1 MKKFYFLFLF
11 ALIASIGNLYAA
23 EKTVT
28 WNFAGRK
35 SGTGATTSCELK
47 VQSGSASGTWKIT
60 ASKKFSAQTGR
71 GSTSVTLGSKN
82 DPCTDAKLELT
93 NSPIPEGAQIK
104 KVSITAKTNN
114 ANGATFGLQI
124 GGVSSETTLTFD
136 KTKTTQE
143 FTESKVGNVVLVI
156 NTLNQSN
163 VSLYSISI
171 TYEEVAETK
180 CAKPTFNLEN
190 GKTYTDAQTLVITST
205 TADATIH
212 YTINRGEEKTG
223 QPAEFTENGE
233 YTVDA
238 WATKDN
244 LTESDHAS
252 IKFTI
257 AKKCAAPTF
266 TPAAGFLKL
275 GNAITFT
282 SATADAEVYY
292 QYSYNG
298 GEYTSFVKGTSFTPD
313 KEGTY
318 KIIAKAT
325 KTGLEDGVSGEQ
337 IYEVGN
343 LVFYESFDKND
354 GTGGNDGKWSGSI
367 ASNDI
372 QYDVTGWTC
381 QNASGANK
389 CAKFGTSSKKGTATT
404 PALTDLEGDAI
415 LTFKAAPWNT
425 EGGKM
430 SVTISD
436 GTIETSEFELI
447 NNTFT
452 EYSVKISGGA
462 TSKITFTSSEARFFL
477 DEVKVKQVAVA
488 TPTITPNGGDVKVG
502 DKITF
507 ATKTDG
513 ATLSYSTDGGQTW
526 TPGSEYAAAT
536 VGELNLWVKAT
547 KGSDES
553 AVAKATFNVVDPNA
567 IGSVNINITAD
578 KTAKT
583 GELFGTMTVAVPMP
597 INATV
602 MDVVIKKD
610 GKEFSS
616 DKNLTAE
623 FSKEITETGT
633 YEIDVTANNDKEIIG
648 DKKTAEFYS
657 NKLTDIA
664 DFLLYG
670 PECNNL
676 FGSDVVYEFTCP
688 LSVTYA
694 NGSNLWVTDGTDGM
708 LIFQRGGFSTAY
720 TNGTVFA
727 KGIKGQYTVYNN
739 TIELT
744 EPVLTE
750 TTEGA
755 TVDPKQIEIA
765 AISADN
771 QNQFVIIKD
780 AVLNVKNETFADA
793 AGNTVDMYD
802 KKFCTVPADG
812 TYDVVGIVSYYGYS
826 EAEAA
831 TQVYPL
837 AFLTAPTATLGFT
850 AAEINEM
857 PWLAANDKVLTE
869 EATEVKDAS
878 CVKLTCEEG
887 AQIEY
892 TLVSAETG
900 SSTATVES
908 GAEIV
913 GLIKGEVYE
922 LTVCAVKGGYKSA
935 SRQYTFTIT
944 GSTSSV
950 SSMSAEGVKVFA
962 TEGGVEVVAAE
973 ATDVAVYTVAGQLVR
988 QARVAEDSTLVN
1000 VAPGFYVVR
1009 ANGTATKV
1017 IVR

>member
-11 ALIASIGNLYAA
+11 ALIASISNLYAA

-28 WNFAGRK
+28 YTFTSKTWAAAEGNWNSLKGGDSKETRGVAVTK
-35 SGTGATTSCELK
+35 AVSGASAESP
-47 VQSGSASGTWKIT
+47 SGFSKIT
-60 ASKKFSAQTGR
+60 SVNMVWSTSGKGAGTINMYISDNKVGSKTVGKSMSNQKFSVVTDP
-71 GSTSVTLGSKN
+71 SNTSGVVKFDVT
-82 DPCTDAKLELT
+82 CTAGT
-93 NSPIPEGAQIK
+93 IYIK
-104 KVSITAKTNN
+104 
-114 ANGATFGLQI
+114 
-124 GGVSSETTLTFD
+124 
-136 KTKTTQE
+136 
-143 FTESKVGNVVLVI
+143 
-156 NTLNQSN
+156 
-163 VSLYSISI
+163 SISI
-171 TYEEVAETK
+171 TYEEGAETK
-180 CAKPTFNLEN
+180 CAT
-190 GKTYTDAQTLVITST
+190 
-205 TADATIH
+205 
-212 YTINRGEEKTG
+212 
-223 QPAEFTENGE
+223 
-233 YTVDA
+233 
-238 WATKDN
+238 
-244 LTESDHAS
+244 
-252 IKFTI
+252 
-257 AKKCAAPTF
+257 PTF
-266 TPAAGFLKL
+266 TPAAGYLKL

-282 SATADAEVYY
+282 SATVDAEVYY

-325 KTGLEDGVSGEQ
+325 KTGLEDGVSEEQ

-381 QNASGANK
+381 EYEKGANK

-462 TSKITFTSSEARFFL
+462 TSKITFTSSEDRFFL

-488 TPTITPNGGDVKVG
+488 TPTITPNGGDVNVG

-513 ATLSYSTDGGQTW
+513 ATLSYSTDEGKNW
-526 TPGSEYAAAT
+526 TPGSEYTATT
-536 VGELNLWVKAT
+536 VGALNLWVKAT

-578 KTAKT
+578 KTAAT

-610 GKEFSS
+610 GKEFINKKGLS
-616 DKNLTAE
+616 TE
-623 FSKEITETGT
+623 FSTVITETGT
-633 YEIDVTANNDKEIIG
+633 YEIDVIANNDKEITE
-648 DKKTAEFYS
+648 DKKTAKFYS
-657 NKLTDIA
+657 NKLTDIL

-739 TIELT
+739 TTIELT

-755 TVDPKQIEIA
+755 TVDPKQIEIS
-765 AISADN
+765 AIKADN

-793 AGNTVDMYD
+793 AGNTVDMFN
-802 KKFCTVPADG
+802 KEFCTVPADG
-812 TYDVVGIVSYYGYS
+812 TYDVVGIVSYYKPKKT
-826 EAEAA
+826 EAA

-857 PWLAANDKVLTE
+857 SWLAANDKVLTADGSFE
-869 EATEVKDAS
+869 DINAS

-892 TLVSAETG
+892 TLESSETG
-900 SSTATVES
+900 TSTATVES
-908 GAEIV
+908 GTEI
-913 GLIKGEVYE
+913 GFKDGEYCT

-935 SRQYTFTIT
+935 SRKYEFII
-944 GSTSSV
+944 GKTSSV

-962 TEGGVEVVAAE
+962 AEGGVKVVADE
-973 ATDVAVYTVAGQLVR
+973 ATDVAVCTAAGQLVR
-988 QARVAEDSTLVN
+988 QARVAEGSTLVN

-1009 ANGTATKV
+1009 TNGTATKV

>member
-28 WNFAGRK
+28 WNFDNFPEDGLAAEKFK
-35 SGTGATTSCELK
+35 SYNLSGEKCASTGGKASADIVTVNKYVNITNISFKISKTSKNSKSSVYK
-47 VQSGSASGTWKIT
+47 VYISENGKSWIYVGASPNYTSAEIKNGKWTDVSLNFAQDKKTGYVKIEYT
-60 ASKKFSAQTGR
+60 
-71 GSTSVTLGSKN
+71 GSTAERLI
-82 DPCTDAKLELT
+82 DA
-93 NSPIPEGAQIK
+93 
-104 KVSITAKTNN
+104 
-114 ANGATFGLQI
+114 
-124 GGVSSETTLTFD
+124 
-136 KTKTTQE
+136 
-143 FTESKVGNVVLVI
+143 
-156 NTLNQSN
+156 
-163 VSLYSISI
+163 ISI
-171 TYEEVAETK
+171 TYEEAEG
-180 CAKPTFNLEN
+180 PTP
-190 GKTYTDAQTLVITST
+190 VVS
-205 TADATIH
+205 
-212 YTINRGEEKTG
+212 
-223 QPAEFTENGE
+223 
-233 YTVDA
+233 
-238 WATKDN
+238 
-244 LTESDHAS
+244 
-252 IKFTI
+252 
-257 AKKCAAPTF
+257 KCAAPTF
-266 TPAAGFLKL
+266 TPAAGYLKL

-282 SATADAEVYY
+282 SATADAEISY

-354 GTGGNDGKWSGSI
+354 GTGGNDGQWNGNNIATSSI
-367 ASNDI
+367 K
-372 QYDVTGWTC
+372 YDVTGWTC
-381 QNASGANK
+381 PNASGANK

-404 PALTDLEGDAI
+404 PALTGLAGDAV
-415 LTFKAAPWNT
+415 LAFKAGAWNVT
-425 EGGKM
+425 DEKTTLNISITNGTLDKT
-430 SVTISD
+430 SVD
-436 GTIETSEFELI
+436 LKKGE
-447 NNTFT
+447 FT
-452 EYSVKISGGA
+452 EYTINITGADA
-462 TSKITFTSSEARFFL
+462 TSKITFEAAVDKNNRFFL

-526 TPGSEYAAAT
+526 TQGSEYTATT
-536 VGELNLWVKAT
+536 VGALNLWVKAT
-547 KGSDES
+547 KDSDES

-597 INATV
+597 NNATE

-633 YEIDVTANNDKEIIG
+633 YEINVIANNDNDITDGTE
-648 DKKTAEFYS
+648 TAKFYS

-688 LSVTYA
+688 LSVTFS
-694 NGSNLWVTDGTDGM
+694 NGENLWVTDGTDGM
-708 LIFQRGGFSTAY
+708 LIFKKGGFSTAY

-727 KGIKGQYTVYNN
+727 KGIKGQYTVYRN

-826 EAEAA
+826 GAVPA

-850 AAEINEM
+850 AAEINER
-857 PWLAANDKVLTE
+857 PWLAANDIVLTE
-869 EATEVKDAS
+869 DGSFEDMNAS

-892 TLVSAETG
+892 TLDSGEP
-900 SSTATVES
+900 SPSTATVES
-908 GAEIV
+908 GTEI
-913 GLIKGEVYE
+913 GFTDGESYM

-935 SRQYTFTIT
+935 SREYLFSI
-944 GSTSSV
+944 GKTSSV

-962 TEGGVEVVAAE
+962 AEGGVEVVAAE

-988 QARVAEDSTLVN
+988 QARVAEGSTLVN

>member
-11 ALIASIGNLYAA
+11 ALIASIGNLYAV

-28 WNFAGRK
+28 FDFSTNPGAV
-35 SGTGATTSCELK
+35 SGIKNGEITVSFKTPGVTPVWKGGEIRAYAKNTITVSSAKKIKAIKFTFNKDDGNEITSTPTGFTDP
-47 VQSGSASGTWKIT
+47 TW
-60 ASKKFSAQTGR
+60 TGE
-71 GSTSVTLGSKN
+71 SESVVFK
-82 DPCTDAKLELT
+82 
-93 NSPIPEGAQIK
+93 
-104 KVSITAKTNN
+104 
-114 ANGATFGLQI
+114 I
-124 GGVSSETTLTFD
+124 GGTKGHRKV
-136 KTKTTQE
+136 KTIE
-143 FTESKVGNVVLVI
+143 V
-156 NTLNQSN
+156 
-163 VSLYSISI
+163 
-171 TYEEVAETK
+171 TYEEGAETQ
-180 CAKPTFNLEN
+180 CAT
-190 GKTYTDAQTLVITST
+190 
-205 TADATIH
+205 
-212 YTINRGEEKTG
+212 
-223 QPAEFTENGE
+223 
-233 YTVDA
+233 
-238 WATKDN
+238 
-244 LTESDHAS
+244 
-252 IKFTI
+252 
-257 AKKCAAPTF
+257 PTF
-266 TPAAGFLKL
+266 TPAAGYLKL

-282 SATADAEVYY
+282 SATADAEISY

-381 QNASGANK
+381 EYEKGANK

-404 PALTDLEGDAI
+404 PALADLEGDAI

-462 TSKITFTSSEARFFL
+462 TSKITFTSSEDRFFL

-513 ATLSYSTDGGQTW
+513 ATLSYSTDEGKTW

-536 VGELNLWVKAT
+536 VGALNLWVKAT

-633 YEIDVTANNDKEIIG
+633 YEIDVTANNDKEITG

-739 TIELT
+739 TIELLNPT
-744 EPVLTE
+744 LTE

-755 TVDPKQIEIA
+755 TIDPKQIEIA

-780 AVLNVKNETFADA
+780 AVLNVKNKTFADA
-793 AGNTVDMYD
+793 AGNTVDMFN
-802 KKFCTVPADG
+802 KEFCTVPADG
-812 TYDVVGIVSYYGYS
+812 TYDVVGIVSYFGYPNNVP
-826 EAEAA
+826 A

-857 PWLAANDKVLTE
+857 PWLAANDIVLTE
-869 EATEVKDAS
+869 DGSFEDMNAS

-892 TLVSAETG
+892 TLSLDADP
-900 SSTATVES
+900 STATVES
-908 GAEIV
+908 GTEI
-913 GLIKGEVYE
+913 GFKDGDCCM
-922 LTVCAVKGGYKSA
+922 LTVCAVNGGYKSA
-935 SRQYTFTIT
+935 SREYLFSI
-944 GSTSSV
+944 GKTSSV
-950 SSMSAEGVKVFA
+950 SLMSSEGVKVFA
-962 TEGGVEVVAAE
+962 AEGGVEVVAEEAAE
-973 ATDVAVYTVAGQLVR
+973 VAVYTVAGQLVR
-988 QARVAEDSTLVN
+988 QARVAEGSTLVN

>member
-11 ALIASIGNLYAA
+11 ALIASIGNLYAT

-28 WNFAGRK
+28 YTFTSKTWEAAEGNWNSLKNGDSKEARGVAVTNAVSGASAESPSGFSKITSVNMVWSTSGKGAGTINMYISNNNVGSKTVGK
-35 SGTGATTSCELK
+35 SQSNQKFSVVTDPSTTSGVVKFDVKCTK
-47 VQSGSASGTWKIT
+47 GTIY
-60 ASKKFSAQTGR
+60 
-71 GSTSVTLGSKN
+71 
-82 DPCTDAKLELT
+82 
-93 NSPIPEGAQIK
+93 IK
-104 KVSITAKTNN
+104 
-114 ANGATFGLQI
+114 
-124 GGVSSETTLTFD
+124 
-136 KTKTTQE
+136 
-143 FTESKVGNVVLVI
+143 
-156 NTLNQSN
+156 
-163 VSLYSISI
+163 SISI
-171 TYEEVAETK
+171 TYEEGVETK
-180 CAKPTFNLEN
+180 CAT
-190 GKTYTDAQTLVITST
+190 
-205 TADATIH
+205 
-212 YTINRGEEKTG
+212 
-223 QPAEFTENGE
+223 
-233 YTVDA
+233 
-238 WATKDN
+238 
-244 LTESDHAS
+244 
-252 IKFTI
+252 
-257 AKKCAAPTF
+257 PTF
-266 TPAAGFLKL
+266 TPAAGYLKL

-298 GEYTSFVKGTSFTPD
+298 GEYNSFVKGTSFTPD

-325 KTGLEDGVSGEQ
+325 KTGLDDGVSEEQ

-354 GTGGNDGKWSGSI
+354 GTGGNDGKWSGNI
-367 ASNDI
+367 AINDI
-372 QYDVTGWTC
+372 QYDVAGWTC
-381 QNASGANK
+381 ENEKGANM
-389 CAKFGTSSKKGTATT
+389 CARFGTSGKKGTATT

-462 TSKITFTSSEARFFL
+462 TSKITFTSSEDRFFL

-488 TPTITPNGGDVKVG
+488 TPTITPNGGDVNVG

-513 ATLSYSTDGGQTW
+513 ATLSYSTDEGQTW
-526 TPGSEYAAAT
+526 TQGSEYTAAKA
-536 VGELNLWVKAT
+536 GALNLWVKAT
-547 KGSDES
+547 KDSDES

-567 IGSVNINITAD
+567 ISVNINITAD
-578 KTAKT
+578 KTAAT

-616 DKNLTAE
+616 DKGLTAE

-633 YEIDVTANNDKEIIG
+633 YEIDVTANNDNEITG
-648 DKKTAEFYS
+648 DTKTAKFYS

-688 LSVTYA
+688 LSVTFSK
-694 NGSNLWVTDGTDGM
+694 GENLWVTDGTDGM

-727 KGIKGQYTVYNN
+727 KGIKGQYTVLRN
-739 TIELT
+739 TIELLNPT
-744 EPVLTE
+744 LTE

-755 TVDPKQIEIA
+755 TINPKQIEIA
-765 AISADN
+765 AIKADN
-771 QNQFVIIKD
+771 QNQYVIIKD
-780 AVLNVKNETFADA
+780 AVLNVKNKTFADA

-857 PWLAANDKVLTE
+857 SWLAANDKVLTE
-869 EATEVKDAS
+869 DGSFEDINAS

-892 TLVSAETG
+892 TLDSGEP
-900 SSTATVES
+900 SPSTATVES
-908 GAEIV
+908 GTEI
-913 GLIKGEVYE
+913 GFTDGESYM

-935 SRQYTFTIT
+935 SREYVFSI
-944 GSTSSV
+944 GKTSSV
-950 SSMSAEGVKVFA
+950 SSMSAEGVKVVA
-962 TEGGVEVVAAE
+962 AEGGVKVVAEEAAE
-973 ATDVAVYTVAGQLVR
+973 VAVYTAAGQLVR
-988 QARVAEDSTLVN
+988 QARVAEGSTLVN

>member
-11 ALIASIGNLYAA
+11 ALIASISNLYAA
-23 EKTVT
+23 EVT
-28 WNFAGRK
+28 D
-35 SGTGATTSCELK
+35 
-47 VQSGSASGTWKIT
+47 VIT
-60 ASKKFSAQTGR
+60 ASNLKATGTTYVLFSNVKVTSEASYSGQSAQTGNNT
-71 GSTSVTLGSKN
+71 GIIQLNNSKKNGHNIGIVSTVSGGLIKSVSIEVDNSNANTYSVYAKKTAYSAIEDLYN
-82 DPCTDAKLELT
+82 DPKQGDLIL
-93 NSPIPEGAQIK
+93 
-104 KVSITAKTNN
+104 
-114 ANGATFGLQI
+114 
-124 GGVSSETTLTFD
+124 
-136 KTKTTQE
+136 
-143 FTESKVGNVVLVI
+143 ESK
-156 NTLNQSN
+156 
-163 VSLYSISI
+163 
-171 TYEEVAETK
+171 
-180 CAKPTFNLEN
+180 
-190 GKTYTDAQTLVITST
+190 ST
-205 TADATIH
+205 
-212 YTINRGEEKTG
+212 
-223 QPAEFTENGE
+223 
-233 YTVDA
+233 
-238 WATKDN
+238 
-244 LTESDHAS
+244 
-252 IKFTI
+252 
-257 AKKCAAPTF
+257 
-266 TPAAGFLKL
+266 
-275 GNAITFT
+275 
-282 SATADAEVYY
+282 
-292 QYSYNG
+292 
-298 GEYTSFVKGTSFTPD
+298 
-313 KEGTY
+313 
-318 KIIAKAT
+318 
-325 KTGLEDGVSGEQ
+325 
-337 IYEVGN
+337 
-343 LVFYESFDKND
+343 
-354 GTGGNDGKWSGSI
+354 GSV
-367 ASNDI
+367 
-372 QYDVTGWTC
+372 DVTGEYYYI
-381 QNASGANK
+381 GIR
-389 CAKFGTSSKKGTATT
+389 SKKG
-404 PALTDLEGDAI
+404 
-415 LTFKAAPWNT
+415 
-425 EGGKM
+425 
-430 SVTISD
+430 V
-436 GTIETSEFELI
+436 
-447 NNTFT
+447 
-452 EYSVKISGGA
+452 VKIK
-462 TSKITFTSSEARFFL
+462 KITITYINSS
-477 DEVKVKQVAVA
+477 VS

-507 ATKTDG
+507 ATKTEG
-513 ATLSYSTDGGQTW
+513 ATLSYSTDEGKTW
-526 TPGSEYAAAT
+526 TPGSEYTAAA
-536 VGELNLWVKAT
+536 VGALNLWVKAI
-547 KGSDES
+547 KDSDES

-578 KTAKT
+578 KKAKT

-616 DKNLTAE
+616 DKGLTAV

-633 YEIDVTANNDKEIIG
+633 YEIDVTANNDKEITG

-688 LSVTYA
+688 LSVTFSK
-694 NGSNLWVTDGTDGM
+694 GENLWVTDGTDGM

-739 TIELT
+739 TTIELT

-755 TVDPKQIEIA
+755 TVDPKQIEIS
-765 AISADN
+765 AIKADN
-771 QNQFVIIKD
+771 QNQYVIIKD

-793 AGNTVDMYD
+793 VGNTVDMFD

-812 TYDVVGIVSYYGYS
+812 TYDVVGIVSYYKPKK
-826 EAEAA
+826 AEAA

-837 AFLTAPTATLGFT
+837 AFLTTPTATLGFT

-857 PWLAANDKVLTE
+857 PWLAANDKVLTDE
-869 EATEVKDAS
+869 VTEVKDAS

-892 TLVSAETG
+892 TLKLAEST
-900 SSTATVES
+900 STATVES

-913 GLIKGEVYE
+913 GLAKDEVYE

-935 SRQYTFTIT
+935 SRKYMFTIT

-962 TEGGVEVVAAE
+962 AEGGVEVVAAE

-988 QARVAEDSTLVN
+988 QAHVAEGSTLVN

>member
-11 ALIASIGNLYAA
+11 ALIASISNLYAV

-28 WNFAGRK
+28 FDFSTNPGAV
-35 SGTGATTSCELK
+35 SGIKNGEITVSFKTPGVTPVWKGGEIRAYAKNTITVS
-47 VQSGSASGTWKIT
+47 SAKKIKAIKFTFNKDDGNKIT
-60 ASKKFSAQTGR
+60 STPTGFTDPTWT
-71 GSTSVTLGSKN
+71 GESESVVFK
-82 DPCTDAKLELT
+82 
-93 NSPIPEGAQIK
+93 
-104 KVSITAKTNN
+104 
-114 ANGATFGLQI
+114 I
-124 GGVSSETTLTFD
+124 GGTKGHRKV
-136 KTKTTQE
+136 KTIE
-143 FTESKVGNVVLVI
+143 V
-156 NTLNQSN
+156 
-163 VSLYSISI
+163 
-171 TYEEVAETK
+171 TYEEGAETQ
-180 CAKPTFNLEN
+180 CAT
-190 GKTYTDAQTLVITST
+190 
-205 TADATIH
+205 
-212 YTINRGEEKTG
+212 
-223 QPAEFTENGE
+223 
-233 YTVDA
+233 
-238 WATKDN
+238 
-244 LTESDHAS
+244 
-252 IKFTI
+252 
-257 AKKCAAPTF
+257 PTF
-266 TPAAGFLKL
+266 TPAAGYLKL

-282 SATADAEVYY
+282 SATADAEISY

-337 IYEVGN
+337 IYEVEN

-372 QYDVTGWTC
+372 QYDVAGWTC
-381 QNASGANK
+381 ENAKGAK
-389 CAKFGTSSKKGTATT
+389 MCAKFGTSGKKGTATT

-462 TSKITFTSSEARFFL
+462 TSKITFTSSEDRFFL

-488 TPTITPNGGDVKVG
+488 TPTITPNGGDVNVG

-507 ATKTDG
+507 ATKTNG

-526 TPGSEYAAAT
+526 TPGSEYTATT
-536 VGELNLWVKAT
+536 VGALNLWVKAT

-633 YEIDVTANNDKEIIG
+633 YEIDVTANNDKEIKG

-765 AISADN
+765 AIKADN

-780 AVLNVKNETFADA
+780 AVLNVKNKTFADA

-802 KKFCTVPADG
+802 KKFCTVPANG
-812 TYDVVGIVSYYGYS
+812 TYDVVGIVSYFGYS
-826 EAEAA
+826 GAVPA

-857 PWLAANDKVLTE
+857 PWLAANDIVLTE
-869 EATEVKDAS
+869 DGSFGDMNAS

-892 TLVSAETG
+892 TLDSGEP
-900 SSTATVES
+900 SPSTATVES
-908 GAEIV
+908 GTEI
-913 GLIKGEVYE
+913 GFTDGESYM

-935 SRQYTFTIT
+935 SREYLFSI
-944 GSTSSV
+944 GKTSSV
-950 SSMSAEGVKVFA
+950 SSMSSEGVKVFA
-962 TEGGVEVVAAE
+962 AEGGVEVVAEE
-973 ATDVAVYTVAGQLVR
+973 ATDVAVYTAAGQLVR
-988 QARVAEDSTLVN
+988 QARVAEGSTLVN

>member
-11 ALIASIGNLYAA
+11 ALIASIGNLYAT

-28 WNFAGRK
+28 YTFTSKTWEAAEGNWNSLKNGDTKEARGVAVTNAVSGASAESPSGFSKITSVNMVWSTSGKGAGTINMYISNNNVGSKTVGK
-35 SGTGATTSCELK
+35 SQSNQKFSVVTDPSTTSGVVKFDVKCTK
-47 VQSGSASGTWKIT
+47 GTIY
-60 ASKKFSAQTGR
+60 
-71 GSTSVTLGSKN
+71 
-82 DPCTDAKLELT
+82 
-93 NSPIPEGAQIK
+93 IK
-104 KVSITAKTNN
+104 
-114 ANGATFGLQI
+114 
-124 GGVSSETTLTFD
+124 
-136 KTKTTQE
+136 
-143 FTESKVGNVVLVI
+143 
-156 NTLNQSN
+156 
-163 VSLYSISI
+163 SISI
-171 TYEEVAETK
+171 TYEEGVETK
-180 CAKPTFNLEN
+180 CAT
-190 GKTYTDAQTLVITST
+190 
-205 TADATIH
+205 
-212 YTINRGEEKTG
+212 
-223 QPAEFTENGE
+223 
-233 YTVDA
+233 
-238 WATKDN
+238 
-244 LTESDHAS
+244 
-252 IKFTI
+252 
-257 AKKCAAPTF
+257 PTF
-266 TPAAGFLKL
+266 TPAAGYLKL

-298 GEYTSFVKGTSFTPD
+298 GEYNSFVKGTSFTPD

-325 KTGLEDGVSGEQ
+325 KTGLDDGVSEEQ

-354 GTGGNDGKWSGSI
+354 GTGGNDGKWSGNI
-367 ASNDI
+367 AINDI
-372 QYDVTGWTC
+372 QYDVAGWTC
-381 QNASGANK
+381 ENEKGANM
-389 CAKFGTSSKKGTATT
+389 CARFGTSGKKGTATT

-462 TSKITFTSSEARFFL
+462 TSKITFTSSEDRFFL

-513 ATLSYSTDGGQTW
+513 ATLSYSTDEGKTW
-526 TPGSEYAAAT
+526 TPGSEYTATT
-536 VGELNLWVKAT
+536 VGALNLWVKAT

-578 KTAKT
+578 KTAAT
-583 GELFGTMTVAVPMP
+583 GELFGTMTVVVPMP
-597 INATV
+597 INATE

-616 DKNLTAE
+616 DKGLTAE

-633 YEIDVTANNDKEIIG
+633 YEIKVIAMNDNEGITE
-648 DKKTAEFYS
+648 DKKTAKFYS

-708 LIFQRGGFSTAY
+708 LIYKQGGFSTTYA
-720 TNGTVFA
+720 NGTVFA
-727 KGIKGQYTVYNN
+727 KGIKGQYTVYNTT

-755 TVDPKQIEIA
+755 TIDPKQIEIA
-765 AISADN
+765 AIKADN
-771 QNQFVIIKD
+771 QNQYVIIKD
-780 AVLNVKNETFADA
+780 AVLNVENKTFADA
-793 AGNTVDMYD
+793 AGNTVDMFN
-802 KKFCTVPADG
+802 KGFCTVPADG
-812 TYDVVGIVSYYGYS
+812 TYDVVGIVSYYKPKN
-826 EAEAA
+826 AEAA

-857 PWLAANDKVLTE
+857 SWLAANDKVLTE

-892 TLVSAETG
+892 TLVSSETG
-900 SSTATVES
+900 TSTATVES

-950 SSMSAEGVKVFA
+950 SSMSAEGVKVVA
-962 TEGGVEVVAAE
+962 AEGGVKVVAEEAAE
-973 ATDVAVYTVAGQLVR
+973 VAVYTAAGQLVR
-988 QARVAEDSTLVN
+988 QARVAEGSTLVN

>member
-28 WNFAGRK
+28 YTFTSKTWAAAEGNWNSLKEGDSKVTRGVAVTK
-35 SGTGATTSCELK
+35 AVSGASAESP
-47 VQSGSASGTWKIT
+47 SGFSKIT
-60 ASKKFSAQTGR
+60 SVNMVWSTSGKGAGTINMYISDNKVGSKTVGKSMSNQKFSVVTDP
-71 GSTSVTLGSKN
+71 SNTSGVVKFDVT
-82 DPCTDAKLELT
+82 CTAGT
-93 NSPIPEGAQIK
+93 IYIK
-104 KVSITAKTNN
+104 
-114 ANGATFGLQI
+114 
-124 GGVSSETTLTFD
+124 
-136 KTKTTQE
+136 
-143 FTESKVGNVVLVI
+143 
-156 NTLNQSN
+156 
-163 VSLYSISI
+163 SISI
-171 TYEEVAETK
+171 TYEEGAETK
-180 CAKPTFNLEN
+180 CAT
-190 GKTYTDAQTLVITST
+190 
-205 TADATIH
+205 
-212 YTINRGEEKTG
+212 
-223 QPAEFTENGE
+223 
-233 YTVDA
+233 
-238 WATKDN
+238 
-244 LTESDHAS
+244 
-252 IKFTI
+252 
-257 AKKCAAPTF
+257 PTF
-266 TPAAGFLKL
+266 TPAAGYLKL

-282 SATADAEVYY
+282 SATVDAEVYY

-325 KTGLEDGVSGEQ
+325 KTGLEDGVSEEQ

-354 GTGGNDGKWSGSI
+354 GTGGNDGQWNGNI
-367 ASNDI
+367 ATNDI
-372 QYDVTGWTC
+372 QYDVAGWTC
-381 QNASGANK
+381 ENEKGANM
-389 CAKFGTSSKKGTATT
+389 CARFGTSGKKGTATT

-462 TSKITFTSSEARFFL
+462 TSKITFTSSEDRFFL

-488 TPTITPNGGDVKVG
+488 TPTITPNGGDVNVG

-513 ATLSYSTDGGQTW
+513 ATLSYSTDEGKNW
-526 TPGSEYAAAT
+526 TPGSEYTATT
-536 VGELNLWVKAT
+536 VGALNLWVKAT

-633 YEIDVTANNDKEIIG
+633 YEIDVTANNDKEITE
-648 DKKTAEFYS
+648 DKKTAKFYS

-739 TIELT
+739 TTIELT

-755 TVDPKQIEIA
+755 TVDPKQIEIS
-765 AISADN
+765 AIKADN

-793 AGNTVDMYD
+793 AGNTVDMFN
-802 KKFCTVPADG
+802 KEFCTVPADG
-812 TYDVVGIVSYYGYS
+812 TYDVVGIVSYYKPKK
-826 EAEAA
+826 AEAA

-850 AAEINEM
+850 AAEINER
-857 PWLAANDKVLTE
+857 PWLAANDIVLTE
-869 EATEVKDAS
+869 DGSFEEMNAS

-887 AQIEY
+887 AHIEY
-892 TLVSAETG
+892 TLDSGEP
-900 SSTATVES
+900 SPSTATVES
-908 GAEIV
+908 GTEI
-913 GLIKGEVYE
+913 GFTDGESYM

-935 SRQYTFTIT
+935 SREYLFSI
-944 GSTSSV
+944 GKTSSV
-950 SSMSAEGVKVFA
+950 SSMSVDGVKVFA
-962 TEGGVEVVAAE
+962 AEGGVEVVAEEAAE
-973 ATDVAVYTVAGQLVR
+973 VAVYTVAGQLVR
-988 QARVAEDSTLVN
+988 QARVAEGSTLVN

>member
-11 ALIASIGNLYAA
+11 ALIASIGNLYAV

-28 WNFAGRK
+28 FDFSTNPGAV
-35 SGTGATTSCELK
+35 SGIKNGEITVSFKTPGVTP
-47 VQSGSASGTWKIT
+47 VWKGGEIRAYAKNTIT
-60 ASKKFSAQTGR
+60 VSSVKK
-71 GSTSVTLGSKN
+71 
-82 DPCTDAKLELT
+82 
-93 NSPIPEGAQIK
+93 IK
-104 KVSITAKTNN
+104 KIKFTFNKGDDANPITSTPTGFTDPTWTGESESVVFK
-114 ANGATFGLQI
+114 I
-124 GGVSSETTLTFD
+124 GGTKGHRKV
-136 KTKTTQE
+136 KTIE
-143 FTESKVGNVVLVI
+143 V
-156 NTLNQSN
+156 
-163 VSLYSISI
+163 
-171 TYEEVAETK
+171 TYEEGAETQ
-180 CAKPTFNLEN
+180 CAT
-190 GKTYTDAQTLVITST
+190 
-205 TADATIH
+205 
-212 YTINRGEEKTG
+212 
-223 QPAEFTENGE
+223 
-233 YTVDA
+233 
-238 WATKDN
+238 
-244 LTESDHAS
+244 
-252 IKFTI
+252 
-257 AKKCAAPTF
+257 PTF
-266 TPAAGFLKL
+266 TPAAGYLKL

-282 SATADAEVYY
+282 SATADAEISY

-354 GTGGNDGKWSGSI
+354 GTGGNDGKWSASI

-381 QNASGANK
+381 PNASGANK

-404 PALTDLEGDAI
+404 PALTGLEGDAI
-415 LTFKAAPWNT
+415 LTFKAGAWNVT
-425 EGGKM
+425 DEKTTLNISITNGSLGTT
-430 SVTISD
+430 SVTLKK
-436 GTIETSEFELI
+436 GE
-447 NNTFT
+447 FT
-452 EYSVKISGGA
+452 EYTINITGADA
-462 TSKITFTSSEARFFL
+462 TSKITFEASEDKNNRFFL

-513 ATLSYSTDGGQTW
+513 ATLSYSTDEGKTW

-536 VGELNLWVKAT
+536 VGALNLWVKAT

-812 TYDVVGIVSYYGYS
+812 TYDVVGIVSYFGYS
-826 EAEAA
+826 GAVPA

-857 PWLAANDKVLTE
+857 SWLAANDKVLTE
-869 EATEVKDAS
+869 DGSFEDINAS

-892 TLVSAETG
+892 TLDSGEP
-900 SSTATVES
+900 SPSTATVES
-908 GAEIV
+908 GTEI
-913 GLIKGEVYE
+913 GFTDGESYM

-935 SRQYTFTIT
+935 SREYMFSI
-944 GSTSSV
+944 GKTSSV

-962 TEGGVEVVAAE
+962 AEGGVEVVAEEAAE
-973 ATDVAVYTVAGQLVR
+973 VAVYTAAGQLVR
-988 QARVAEDSTLVN
+988 QARVAEGSTLVN

-1009 ANGTATKV
+1009 ANDTATKV

>member
-28 WNFAGRK
+28 YTFTSKTWAAAEGNWNSLKGGDSKETRGVAVTK
-35 SGTGATTSCELK
+35 AVSGASAESP
-47 VQSGSASGTWKIT
+47 SGFSKIT
-60 ASKKFSAQTGR
+60 SVNMVWSTSGKGAGTINMYISDNKVGSKTVGMSMSNQKFSVVTDP
-71 GSTSVTLGSKN
+71 SNTSGVVKFDVT
-82 DPCTDAKLELT
+82 CTAGT
-93 NSPIPEGAQIK
+93 IYIK
-104 KVSITAKTNN
+104 
-114 ANGATFGLQI
+114 
-124 GGVSSETTLTFD
+124 
-136 KTKTTQE
+136 
-143 FTESKVGNVVLVI
+143 
-156 NTLNQSN
+156 
-163 VSLYSISI
+163 SISI
-171 TYEEVAETK
+171 TYEEGAETK
-180 CAKPTFNLEN
+180 CAT
-190 GKTYTDAQTLVITST
+190 
-205 TADATIH
+205 
-212 YTINRGEEKTG
+212 
-223 QPAEFTENGE
+223 
-233 YTVDA
+233 
-238 WATKDN
+238 
-244 LTESDHAS
+244 
-252 IKFTI
+252 
-257 AKKCAAPTF
+257 PTF
-266 TPAAGFLKL
+266 TPAAGYLKL

-282 SATADAEVYY
+282 SATVDAEVYY

-325 KTGLEDGVSGEQ
+325 KTGLEDGVSEEQ

-381 QNASGANK
+381 EYEKGANK

-462 TSKITFTSSEARFFL
+462 TSKITFTSSEDRFFL

-513 ATLSYSTDGGQTW
+513 ATLSYSTDEGKTW

-536 VGELNLWVKAT
+536 VGALNLWVKAT

-578 KTAKT
+578 KTAAT

-688 LSVTYA
+688 LSVTFSK
-694 NGSNLWVTDGTDGM
+694 GENLWVTDGTDGM

-739 TIELT
+739 TTIELT

-765 AISADN
+765 AIKADN
-771 QNQFVIIKD
+771 QNQYVIIRD

-812 TYDVVGIVSYYGYS
+812 TYDVVGIVSYYKPKK
-826 EAEAA
+826 AEAA

-837 AFLTAPTATLGFT
+837 AFLTAPTAALGFT

-857 PWLAANDKVLTE
+857 PWLAANDIVLTE
-869 EATEVKDAS
+869 DGSFEDINAS

-892 TLVSAETG
+892 TLDSTG
-900 SSTATVES
+900 SSVLTKTVES
-908 GAEIV
+908 GTEI
-913 GLIKGEVYE
+913 GFTDGEYCM
-922 LTVCAVKGGYKSA
+922 LTVCVVKGGYKSA
-935 SRQYTFTIT
+935 SRKYEFII
-944 GSTSSV
+944 GKTSSV

-962 TEGGVEVVAAE
+962 AEGGVEVVAEE
-973 ATDVAVYTVAGQLVR
+973 ATDVAVYTAAGQLVR
-988 QARVAEDSTLVN
+988 QARVAEGSTLVN

>member
-1 MKKFYFLFLF
+1 M
-11 ALIASIGNLYAA
+11 
-23 EKTVT
+23 
-28 WNFAGRK
+28 
-35 SGTGATTSCELK
+35 
-47 VQSGSASGTWKIT
+47 
-60 ASKKFSAQTGR
+60 
-71 GSTSVTLGSKN
+71 
-82 DPCTDAKLELT
+82 
-93 NSPIPEGAQIK
+93 K
-104 KVSITAKTNN
+104 KVSVILSTNEKVN
-114 ANGATFGLQI
+114 T
-124 GGVSSETTLTFD
+124 VSL
-136 KTKTTQE
+136 
-143 FTESKVGNVVLVI
+143 KVGGTSVDGMKTLSKSNNYAVNWSVVSPQDGI
-156 NTLNQSN
+156 IEFSFNDKKGSI
-163 VSLYSISI
+163 YIKSISI

-180 CAKPTFNLEN
+180 CAT
-190 GKTYTDAQTLVITST
+190 
-205 TADATIH
+205 
-212 YTINRGEEKTG
+212 
-223 QPAEFTENGE
+223 
-233 YTVDA
+233 
-238 WATKDN
+238 
-244 LTESDHAS
+244 
-252 IKFTI
+252 
-257 AKKCAAPTF
+257 PTF
-266 TPAAGFLKL
+266 TPAAGYLKL

-282 SATADAEVYY
+282 SATVDAEVYY

-381 QNASGANK
+381 EYEKGANK

-462 TSKITFTSSEARFFL
+462 TSKITFTSSEDRFFL

-513 ATLSYSTDGGQTW
+513 ATLSYSTDEGKTW

-536 VGELNLWVKAT
+536 VGALNLWVKAT

-583 GELFGTMTVAVPMP
+583 GELFGTMIVAVPMP

-648 DKKTAEFYS
+648 DKKTAKFYS
-657 NKLTDIA
+657 NKLTDIE

-688 LSVTYA
+688 LSVTFS
-694 NGSNLWVTDGTDGM
+694 NGENLWVTDGTDGM
-708 LIFQRGGFSTAY
+708 LIFKKGGFSTAY

-727 KGIKGQYTVYNN
+727 KGIKGQYTVYRN
-739 TIELT
+739 TIELLNPT
-744 EPVLTE
+744 LTE

-755 TVDPKQIEIA
+755 TIDPKQIEIA
-765 AISADN
+765 GISADN

-857 PWLAANDKVLTE
+857 PWLAANDIVLTE
-869 EATEVKDAS
+869 DGSFEDMNAS

-892 TLVSAETG
+892 TLDSGEP
-900 SSTATVES
+900 SPSTATVES
-908 GAEIV
+908 GTEI
-913 GLIKGEVYE
+913 GFTDGESYM

-935 SRQYTFTIT
+935 SREYLFSI
-944 GSTSSV
+944 GKTSSV
-950 SSMSAEGVKVFA
+950 SSMSVDGVKVFA
-962 TEGGVEVVAAE
+962 AEGGVEVVADEAAE
-973 ATDVAVYTVAGQLVR
+973 VAVYTAAGQLVR
-988 QARVAEDSTLVN
+988 QARVAEGSTLVN

>member
-23 EKTVT
+23 EVMD
-28 WNFAGRK
+28 
-35 SGTGATTSCELK
+35 
-47 VQSGSASGTWKIT
+47 VIT
-60 ASKKFSAQTGR
+60 ASNLKATEQSYVVFSDVKVTSEALYSGQSAQTGNNSGIIQLTHKKKNNR
-71 GSTSVTLGSKN
+71 NVGIVSTVSGGLIKSVLIEVDNSNTNTYSVYAKKTAYSAIENLYDTSSSSKG
-82 DPCTDAKLELT
+82 DL
-93 NSPIPEGAQIK
+93 I
-104 KVSITAKTNN
+104 
-114 ANGATFGLQI
+114 
-124 GGVSSETTLTFD
+124 
-136 KTKTTQE
+136 
-143 FTESKVGNVVLVI
+143 
-156 NTLNQSN
+156 
-163 VSLYSISI
+163 
-171 TYEEVAETK
+171 
-180 CAKPTFNLEN
+180 LEN
-190 GKTYTDAQTLVITST
+190 TST
-205 TADATIH
+205 
-212 YTINRGEEKTG
+212 KS
-223 QPAEFTENGE
+223 
-233 YTVDA
+233 V
-238 WATKDN
+238 
-244 LTESDHAS
+244 
-252 IKFTI
+252 
-257 AKKCAAPTF
+257 
-266 TPAAGFLKL
+266 
-275 GNAITFT
+275 
-282 SATADAEVYY
+282 
-292 QYSYNG
+292 
-298 GEYTSFVKGTSFTPD
+298 
-313 KEGTY
+313 
-318 KIIAKAT
+318 
-325 KTGLEDGVSGEQ
+325 
-337 IYEVGN
+337 
-343 LVFYESFDKND
+343 
-354 GTGGNDGKWSGSI
+354 
-367 ASNDI
+367 
-372 QYDVTGWTC
+372 DVTGEYHYI
-381 QNASGANK
+381 GIR
-389 CAKFGTSSKKGTATT
+389 SKKGA
-404 PALTDLEGDAI
+404 
-415 LTFKAAPWNT
+415 
-425 EGGKM
+425 
-430 SVTISD
+430 VTI
-436 GTIETSEFELI
+436 
-447 NNTFT
+447 
-452 EYSVKISGGA
+452 K
-462 TSKITFTSSEARFFL
+462 KITITYVNSSV
-477 DEVKVKQVAVA
+477 D
-488 TPTITPNGGDVKVG
+488 TPTITPNGGDVNVG
-502 DKITF
+502 GKITF

-513 ATLSYSTDGGQTW
+513 ATLFYSIDEGNTW
-526 TPGSEYAAAT
+526 TQGSEYTAT
-536 VGELNLWVKAT
+536 KVGALNLWVKAT
-547 KGSDES
+547 KDSDES
-553 AVAKATFNVVDPNA
+553 AVAKAAFNVVDPNA

-578 KTAKT
+578 KKAKT
-583 GELFGTMTVAVPMP
+583 GEFFGTMTVAVPMP
-597 INATV
+597 INATE

-616 DKNLTAE
+616 DKGLTAE

-633 YEIDVTANNDKEIIG
+633 YEINVTANNDNDITEG
-648 DKKTAEFYS
+648 TETAKFYS

-688 LSVTYA
+688 LSVTFSK
-694 NGSNLWVTDGTDGM
+694 GENLWVTDDTDGM
-708 LIFQRGGFSTAY
+708 LIFKRGGFTTAY

-727 KGIKGQYTVYNN
+727 KGIKGQYYVYNN

-744 EPVLTE
+744 NPILTE

-765 AISADN
+765 AITADN
-771 QNQFVIIKD
+771 QNQFVVIKD
-780 AVLNVKNETFADA
+780 AVLNVKNKTFADA
-793 AGNTVDMYD
+793 TGNTVDMYD

-812 TYDVVGIVSYYGYS
+812 TYDVVGIVSYFGYS
-826 EAEAA
+826 EAVAA

-850 AAEINEM
+850 AAEIKKN
-857 PWLAANDKVLTE
+857 PWIAANDKVLTE

>member
-11 ALIASIGNLYAA
+11 ALIASIGNLYAV

-60 ASKKFSAQTGR
+60 ASKKFSAQTGS

-114 ANGATFGLQI
+114 AKGATFGLQI

-244 LTESDHAS
+244 LTDSDHAS

-282 SATADAEVYY
+282 SATADAEISY

-325 KTGLEDGVSGEQ
+325 KTGLEDGISGEQ
-337 IYEVGN
+337 TYEVGN
-343 LVFYESFDKND
+343 FVFNELFYESFDKND

-381 QNASGANK
+381 EYEKGANK
-389 CAKFGTSSKKGTATT
+389 CARFGANKTKGKATT
-404 PALTDLEGDAI
+404 PALAGLEGDAI
-415 LTFKAAPWNT
+415 LTFKAAPWGD

-430 SVTISD
+430 TVSISN
-436 GTIETSEFELI
+436 GTIENSKFDLS
-447 NNTFT
+447 NQTFT
-452 EYSVKISGGA
+452 EYSVKIRGGA
-462 TSKITFTSSEARFFL
+462 TSKITFTSENNRFFL
-477 DEVKVKQVAVA
+477 DEVKVVAIVKEPKE
-488 TPTITPNGGDVKVG
+488 PTV
-502 DKITF
+502 
-507 ATKTDG
+507 
-513 ATLSYSTDGGQTW
+513 
-526 TPGSEYAAAT
+526 
-536 VGELNLWVKAT
+536 
-547 KGSDES
+547 
-553 AVAKATFNVVDPNA
+553 
-567 IGSVNINITAD
+567 
-578 KTAKT
+578 
-583 GELFGTMTVAVPMP
+583 
-597 INATV
+597 
-602 MDVVIKKD
+602 
-610 GKEFSS
+610 
-616 DKNLTAE
+616 
-623 FSKEITETGT
+623 
-633 YEIDVTANNDKEIIG
+633 
-648 DKKTAEFYS
+648 
-657 NKLTDIA
+657 
-664 DFLLYG
+664 
-670 PECNNL
+670 
-676 FGSDVVYEFTCP
+676 
-688 LSVTYA
+688 
-694 NGSNLWVTDGTDGM
+694 
-708 LIFQRGGFSTAY
+708 
-720 TNGTVFA
+720 
-727 KGIKGQYTVYNN
+727 
-739 TIELT
+739 
-744 EPVLTE
+744 
-750 TTEGA
+750 
-755 TVDPKQIEIA
+755 
-765 AISADN
+765 
-771 QNQFVIIKD
+771 
-780 AVLNVKNETFADA
+780 
-793 AGNTVDMYD
+793 
-802 KKFCTVPADG
+802 
-812 TYDVVGIVSYYGYS
+812 
-826 EAEAA
+826 
-831 TQVYPL
+831 
-837 AFLTAPTATLGFT
+837 TLGFT

>member
-28 WNFAGRK
+28 STFTDNDLAVGAGEPEWESSIAATAFET
-35 SGTGATTSCELK
+35 SGSKRGVQFGAAKGIFTLKTKVSFSKVKNVSVLLSSNGNGNTVSLK
-47 VQSGSASGTWKIT
+47 VGG
-60 ASKKFSAQTGR
+60 
-71 GSTSVTLGSKN
+71 TSVDGMKTLSKSNNYAVNWSVVSPQDGIIEFSFNDKKGS
-82 DPCTDAKLELT
+82 
-93 NSPIPEGAQIK
+93 IYIK
-104 KVSITAKTNN
+104 
-114 ANGATFGLQI
+114 
-124 GGVSSETTLTFD
+124 
-136 KTKTTQE
+136 
-143 FTESKVGNVVLVI
+143 
-156 NTLNQSN
+156 
-163 VSLYSISI
+163 SISI
-171 TYEEVAETK
+171 TYEEGAETK
-180 CAKPTFNLEN
+180 CAT
-190 GKTYTDAQTLVITST
+190 
-205 TADATIH
+205 
-212 YTINRGEEKTG
+212 
-223 QPAEFTENGE
+223 
-233 YTVDA
+233 
-238 WATKDN
+238 
-244 LTESDHAS
+244 
-252 IKFTI
+252 
-257 AKKCAAPTF
+257 PTF
-266 TPAAGFLKL
+266 TPAAGYLKL

-282 SATADAEVYY
+282 SATADAEISY

-337 IYEVGN
+337 IYEVEN
-343 LVFYESFDKND
+343 WVFYESFDKND
-354 GTGGNDGKWSGSI
+354 GTGGNDGQWNGNIATSSI
-367 ASNDI
+367 K
-372 QYDVTGWTC
+372 YDVTGWTC
-381 QNASGANK
+381 PNASGANK

-404 PALTDLEGDAI
+404 PALTGLAGDAV
-415 LTFKAAPWNT
+415 LTFKAGAWNVT
-425 EGGKM
+425 DEKTTLNISITNGTLDKT
-430 SVTISD
+430 SV
-436 GTIETSEFELI
+436 ELKKGE
-447 NNTFT
+447 FT
-452 EYSVKISGGA
+452 EYTINITGADA
-462 TSKITFTSSEARFFL
+462 TSKITFEAAEVEDNRFFL

-526 TPGSEYAAAT
+526 TPGSEYTATT
-536 VGELNLWVKAT
+536 VGALNLWVKAT

-688 LSVTYA
+688 LSVTFS
-694 NGSNLWVTDGTDGM
+694 NGENLWVTDGTDGM
-708 LIFQRGGFSTAY
+708 LIFKKGGFSTAY

-727 KGIKGQYTVYNN
+727 KGIKGQYTVYRN
-739 TIELT
+739 TIELLNPT
-744 EPVLTE
+744 LTE

-755 TVDPKQIEIA
+755 TIDPKQIEIA
-765 AISADN
+765 GISADN
-771 QNQFVIIKD
+771 QNQYVIIKD
-780 AVLNVKNETFADA
+780 AVLNVENKTFADA
-793 AGNTVDMYD
+793 AGNTVDMFD

-812 TYDVVGIVSYYGYS
+812 TYDVVGIVSYYKPKN
-826 EAEAA
+826 AEAA

-837 AFLTAPTATLGFT
+837 AFLTAPTVTLGFT

-857 PWLAANDKVLTE
+857 PWLAANDIVLTE
-869 EATEVKDAS
+869 DGSFEDINAS

-892 TLVSAETG
+892 TLDSTG
-900 SSTATVES
+900 SSVLTKTVES
-908 GAEIV
+908 GTEI
-913 GLIKGEVYE
+913 GFTDGEYCM
-922 LTVCAVKGGYKSA
+922 LTVCVVKGGYKSA
-935 SRQYTFTIT
+935 SRKYEFII
-944 GSTSSV
+944 GKTSSV
-950 SSMSAEGVKVFA
+950 SSMSAESVKVFA
-962 TEGGVEVVAAE
+962 AEGGVEVVAEEAAE
-973 ATDVAVYTVAGQLVR
+973 VAVYTAAGQLVR
-988 QARVAEDSTLVN
+988 QARVAEGSTLVN

>member
-11 ALIASIGNLYAA
+11 ALIASISNLYAV

-28 WNFAGRK
+28 FDFSTNPGAV
-35 SGTGATTSCELK
+35 SGIKNGEITVSFKTPGVTPVWKGGEIRAYAKNTITVS
-47 VQSGSASGTWKIT
+47 SAKKIKAIKFTFNKDDGNKIT
-60 ASKKFSAQTGR
+60 STPTGFTDPTWT
-71 GSTSVTLGSKN
+71 GESESVVFK
-82 DPCTDAKLELT
+82 
-93 NSPIPEGAQIK
+93 
-104 KVSITAKTNN
+104 
-114 ANGATFGLQI
+114 I
-124 GGVSSETTLTFD
+124 GGTKGHRKV
-136 KTKTTQE
+136 KTIE
-143 FTESKVGNVVLVI
+143 V
-156 NTLNQSN
+156 
-163 VSLYSISI
+163 
-171 TYEEVAETK
+171 TYEEGAETQ
-180 CAKPTFNLEN
+180 CAT
-190 GKTYTDAQTLVITST
+190 
-205 TADATIH
+205 
-212 YTINRGEEKTG
+212 
-223 QPAEFTENGE
+223 
-233 YTVDA
+233 
-238 WATKDN
+238 
-244 LTESDHAS
+244 
-252 IKFTI
+252 
-257 AKKCAAPTF
+257 PTF
-266 TPAAGFLKL
+266 TPAAGYLKL

-282 SATADAEVYY
+282 SATADAEISY

-337 IYEVGN
+337 IYEVEN

-372 QYDVTGWTC
+372 QYDVAGWTC
-381 QNASGANK
+381 ENAKGAK
-389 CAKFGTSSKKGTATT
+389 MCAKFGTSGKKGTATT

-462 TSKITFTSSEARFFL
+462 TSKITFTSSEDRFFL

-488 TPTITPNGGDVKVG
+488 TPTITPNGGDVNVG

-526 TPGSEYAAAT
+526 TPGSEYTATT
-536 VGELNLWVKAT
+536 VGALNLWVKAT

-633 YEIDVTANNDKEIIG
+633 YEIDVTANNDKEIKG

-739 TIELT
+739 TIELLNPT
-744 EPVLTE
+744 LTE

-755 TVDPKQIEIA
+755 TIDPKQIEIA

-857 PWLAANDKVLTE
+857 PWLAANDIVLTE
-869 EATEVKDAS
+869 DGSFEDMNAS

-892 TLVSAETG
+892 TLDSGEP
-900 SSTATVES
+900 SPSTATVES
-908 GAEIV
+908 GTEI
-913 GLIKGEVYE
+913 GFTDGESYM

-935 SRQYTFTIT
+935 SREYLFSI
-944 GSTSSV
+944 GKTSSV

-962 TEGGVEVVAAE
+962 AEGGVEVVAEE
-973 ATDVAVYTVAGQLVR
+973 ATDVAVYTAAGQLVR
-988 QARVAEDSTLVN
+988 QARVAEGSTLVN

>member
-28 WNFAGRK
+28 WNFDNFPEDGLAAEKFK
-35 SGTGATTSCELK
+35 SYNLSGEKCASTGGKASADIVTVNKYVNITNISFKISKTSKNSKSSVYK
-47 VQSGSASGTWKIT
+47 VYISENGKSWIYVGASPNYTSAEIKNGKWTDVSLNFAQDKKTGYVKIEYTGSAAERLI
-60 ASKKFSAQTGR
+60 
-71 GSTSVTLGSKN
+71 
-82 DPCTDAKLELT
+82 DA
-93 NSPIPEGAQIK
+93 
-104 KVSITAKTNN
+104 
-114 ANGATFGLQI
+114 
-124 GGVSSETTLTFD
+124 
-136 KTKTTQE
+136 
-143 FTESKVGNVVLVI
+143 
-156 NTLNQSN
+156 
-163 VSLYSISI
+163 ISI
-171 TYEEVAETK
+171 TYEEAEG
-180 CAKPTFNLEN
+180 PTP
-190 GKTYTDAQTLVITST
+190 VVS
-205 TADATIH
+205 
-212 YTINRGEEKTG
+212 
-223 QPAEFTENGE
+223 
-233 YTVDA
+233 
-238 WATKDN
+238 
-244 LTESDHAS
+244 
-252 IKFTI
+252 
-257 AKKCAAPTF
+257 KCAAPTF
-266 TPAAGFLKL
+266 TPAAGYLKL

-282 SATADAEVYY
+282 SATADAEISY

-354 GTGGNDGKWSGSI
+354 GTGGNDGQWSGNI
-367 ASNDI
+367 ATNDI
-372 QYDVTGWTC
+372 QYDVAGWTC
-381 QNASGANK
+381 ENEKGANK

-404 PALTDLEGDAI
+404 PALTGLEGDAI

-452 EYSVKISGGA
+452 EYFVKISGGA
-462 TSKITFTSSEARFFL
+462 TSKITFTSSEDRFFL

-526 TPGSEYAAAT
+526 TPGSEYTATT
-536 VGELNLWVKAT
+536 VGALNLWVKAT

-633 YEIDVTANNDKEIIG
+633 YEIDVTANNDKEITG

-694 NGSNLWVTDGTDGM
+694 NGSNLWVTDGSDGM

-739 TIELT
+739 TTIELT

-755 TVDPKQIEIA
+755 TVDPKQIEIS
-765 AISADN
+765 AIKADN

-793 AGNTVDMYD
+793 AGNTVDMFN
-802 KKFCTVPADG
+802 KEFCTVPADG
-812 TYDVVGIVSYYGYS
+812 TYDVVGIVSYYKPKK
-826 EAEAA
+826 AEAA

-857 PWLAANDKVLTE
+857 PWLAANDIVLTE
-869 EATEVKDAS
+869 DGSFEGMNAS

-892 TLVSAETG
+892 TLDSTG
-900 SSTATVES
+900 SSVLTKTVES
-908 GAEIV
+908 GTEI
-913 GLIKGEVYE
+913 GFTDGEYCM
-922 LTVCAVKGGYKSA
+922 LTVCVVKGGYKSA
-935 SRQYTFTIT
+935 SRKYEFGI
-944 GSTSSV
+944 GKTSSV
-950 SSMSAEGVKVFA
+950 SSMSSEGVKVFA
-962 TEGGVEVVAAE
+962 AEGGVEVVAAE
-973 ATDVAVYTVAGQLVR
+973 ATDVAVYTAAGQLVR
-988 QARVAEDSTLVN
+988 QARVAEGSTLVN

>member
-28 WNFAGRK
+28 YTFTSKTWEAAEGNWNSLKNGDSKEARGVAVTNAVSGASAESPSGFSKITSVNMVWSTSGKGAGTINMYISDNKVGSKTVGK
-35 SGTGATTSCELK
+35 SMSNQKFSVVTDPSTTSGVVKFDVKCTK
-47 VQSGSASGTWKIT
+47 GTIY
-60 ASKKFSAQTGR
+60 
-71 GSTSVTLGSKN
+71 
-82 DPCTDAKLELT
+82 
-93 NSPIPEGAQIK
+93 IK
-104 KVSITAKTNN
+104 
-114 ANGATFGLQI
+114 
-124 GGVSSETTLTFD
+124 
-136 KTKTTQE
+136 
-143 FTESKVGNVVLVI
+143 
-156 NTLNQSN
+156 
-163 VSLYSISI
+163 SISI
-171 TYEEVAETK
+171 TYEEGAETQ
-180 CAKPTFNLEN
+180 CAT
-190 GKTYTDAQTLVITST
+190 
-205 TADATIH
+205 
-212 YTINRGEEKTG
+212 
-223 QPAEFTENGE
+223 
-233 YTVDA
+233 
-238 WATKDN
+238 
-244 LTESDHAS
+244 
-252 IKFTI
+252 
-257 AKKCAAPTF
+257 PTF
-266 TPAAGFLKL
+266 TPAAGYLKL

-298 GEYTSFVKGTSFTPD
+298 GEYNSFVKGTSFTPD

-325 KTGLEDGVSGEQ
+325 KTGLDDGVSEEQ

-354 GTGGNDGKWSGSI
+354 GTGGNDGKWSGNI
-367 ASNDI
+367 AINDI
-372 QYDVTGWTC
+372 QYDVAGWTC
-381 QNASGANK
+381 ENEKGANM
-389 CAKFGTSSKKGTATT
+389 CARFGTSGKKGTATT

-462 TSKITFTSSEARFFL
+462 TSKITFTSSEDRFFL

-488 TPTITPNGGDVKVG
+488 TPTITPNGGDVNVG

-513 ATLSYSTDGGQTW
+513 ATLSYSTDEGKNW
-526 TPGSEYAAAT
+526 TPGSEYTATT
-536 VGELNLWVKAT
+536 VGALNLWVKAT

-633 YEIDVTANNDKEIIG
+633 YEIDVTANNDKEITG

-739 TIELT
+739 TTIELT

-755 TVDPKQIEIA
+755 TVDPKQIEIS
-765 AISADN
+765 AIKADN

-793 AGNTVDMYD
+793 AGNTVDMFN
-802 KKFCTVPADG
+802 KEFCTVPADG
-812 TYDVVGIVSYYGYS
+812 TYDVVGIVSYYKPKK
-826 EAEAA
+826 AEAA

-857 PWLAANDKVLTE
+857 PWLAANDIVLTE
-869 EATEVKDAS
+869 DGSFEGMNAS

-892 TLVSAETG
+892 TLDSGEP
-900 SSTATVES
+900 SPSTATVES
-908 GAEIV
+908 GTEI
-913 GLIKGEVYE
+913 GFTDGESYM

-935 SRQYTFTIT
+935 SREYMFSI
-944 GSTSSV
+944 GKTSSV

-962 TEGGVEVVAAE
+962 AEGGVEVVAAE
-973 ATDVAVYTVAGQLVR
+973 ATDVAVYTAAGQLVR
-988 QARVAEDSTLVN
+988 QARVAEGSTLVN

>member
-11 ALIASIGNLYAA
+11 ALIASIGNLYAV

-28 WNFAGRK
+28 FDFSTDPGAVSGIKNGEIMVSFKTPGVPPVWKESNGGEIRAYAKNTITVSSAKKIKAIKFTFNKDDGNKITSTPTGFTDPTWTGESESVVFKIGGK
-35 SGTGATTSCELK
+35 SGHRK
-47 VQSGSASGTWKIT
+47 VKTIE
-60 ASKKFSAQTGR
+60 
-71 GSTSVTLGSKN
+71 VTY
-82 DPCTDAKLELT
+82 DA
-93 NSPIPEGAQIK
+93 P
-104 KVSITAKTNN
+104 V
-114 ANGATFGLQI
+114 
-124 GGVSSETTLTFD
+124 
-136 KTKTTQE
+136 
-143 FTESKVGNVVLVI
+143 
-156 NTLNQSN
+156 
-163 VSLYSISI
+163 
-171 TYEEVAETK
+171 ETK
-180 CAKPTFNLEN
+180 CVAPTFSLEN
-190 GKTYTDAQTLVITST
+190 GKTYTDAQTLEITST
-205 TADATIH
+205 TTDATIH
-212 YTINRGEEKTG
+212 YTINGGEPKTG
-223 QPAEFTENGE
+223 KPAEFTENGK
-233 YTVDA
+233 YTVEA
-238 WATKDN
+238 WATKDG
-244 LTESDHAS
+244 LTDSEHAS
-252 IKFTI
+252 ITFTI

-266 TPAAGFLKL
+266 IPAAGFLKL

-298 GEYTSFVKGTSFTPD
+298 GEYNSFVKGTSFTPD

-325 KTGLEDGVSGEQ
+325 KTGFEDGVSEEQ

-354 GTGGNDGKWSGSI
+354 GTGGNDGQWNGNI
-367 ASNDI
+367 ATNDI
-372 QYDVTGWTC
+372 QYDVAGWTC
-381 QNASGANK
+381 ENEKGANK
-389 CAKFGTSSKKGTATT
+389 CAKFGASTKGKATT
-404 PALTDLEGDAI
+404 PALTGLGGDAV
-415 LTFKAAPWNT
+415 LTFKAGAWNIEKEKT
-425 EGGKM
+425 TLNISITNGTLDKT
-430 SVTISD
+430 SV
-436 GTIETSEFELI
+436 ELKKGE
-447 NNTFT
+447 FT
-452 EYSVKISGGA
+452 EYTINITGADA
-462 TSKITFTSSEARFFL
+462 TSKITFEASVDKNNRFFL

-488 TPTITPNGGDVKVG
+488 TPTITPNGGDVNVG

-526 TPGSEYAAAT
+526 TQGSEYTATT
-536 VGELNLWVKAT
+536 VGALNLWVKAT

-602 MDVVIKKD
+602 MDVVIKKG

-633 YEIDVTANNDKEIIG
+633 YEIEVIAMNDNEGITE

-739 TIELT
+739 TTIELT

-755 TVDPKQIEIA
+755 TVDPKQIEIS
-765 AISADN
+765 AIKADN

-793 AGNTVDMYD
+793 AGNTVDMFN
-802 KKFCTVPADG
+802 KEFCTVPADG
-812 TYDVVGIVSYYGYS
+812 TYDVVGIVSYYKPKK
-826 EAEAA
+826 AEAA

-857 PWLAANDKVLTE
+857 PWLAANDIVLTE
-869 EATEVKDAS
+869 DGSFEGMNAS

-892 TLVSAETG
+892 TLNSGEP
-900 SSTATVES
+900 SPSTATVES
-908 GAEIV
+908 GTEI
-913 GLIKGEVYE
+913 GFTDGESYM

-935 SRQYTFTIT
+935 SREYMFSI
-944 GSTSSV
+944 GKTSSV

-962 TEGGVEVVAAE
+962 AEGGVEVVAEEAAE
-973 ATDVAVYTVAGQLVR
+973 VAVYTVAGQLVR
-988 QARVAEDSTLVN
+988 QARVAEGSTLVN

>member
-28 WNFAGRK
+28 YTFTSKTWEATCDGVAANWTSIKAGSTTLNSK
-35 SGTGATTSCELK
+35 GVPVQKKDTGAAAKSPKQFTKIASVKVVWGTSSNGE
-47 VQSGSASGTWKIT
+47 GSIDLYIENEKIG
-60 ASKKFSAQTGR
+60 SQTV
-71 GSTSVTLGSKN
+71 STKA
-82 DPCTDAKLELT
+82 TDKEFEVANPSTKDGYVRFAVNCRT
-93 NSPIPEGAQIK
+93 STIYIK
-104 KVSITAKTNN
+104 
-114 ANGATFGLQI
+114 
-124 GGVSSETTLTFD
+124 
-136 KTKTTQE
+136 
-143 FTESKVGNVVLVI
+143 
-156 NTLNQSN
+156 
-163 VSLYSISI
+163 SISI

-180 CAKPTFNLEN
+180 CAT
-190 GKTYTDAQTLVITST
+190 
-205 TADATIH
+205 
-212 YTINRGEEKTG
+212 
-223 QPAEFTENGE
+223 
-233 YTVDA
+233 
-238 WATKDN
+238 
-244 LTESDHAS
+244 
-252 IKFTI
+252 
-257 AKKCAAPTF
+257 PTF
-266 TPAAGFLKL
+266 TPAAGYLKL

-325 KTGLEDGVSGEQ
+325 KTGFEDGVSGEQ

-354 GTGGNDGKWSGSI
+354 GTGGNDGEWSGSI
-367 ASNDI
+367 AANDI
-372 QYDVTGWTC
+372 QYDVAGWTC
-381 QNASGANK
+381 ENAKGANM
-389 CAKFGTSSKKGTATT
+389 CAKFGAGSAKGKATT
-404 PALTDLEGDAI
+404 PALTGLAGDAV
-415 LTFKAAPWNT
+415 LTFKAGAWNT
-425 EGGKM
+425 DKNTTLNISITNGTLDKA
-430 SVTISD
+430 SVNLEK
-436 GTIETSEFELI
+436 GE
-447 NNTFT
+447 FT
-452 EYSVKISGGA
+452 EYTINITGADA
-462 TSKITFTSSEARFFL
+462 TSKITFEAAADKNNRFFL

-488 TPTITPNGGDVKVG
+488 TPTITPNGGDVNVG

-526 TPGSEYAAAT
+526 TPGSEYTAAKA
-536 VGELNLWVKAT
+536 GALNLWVKAT
-547 KGSDES
+547 KDSDES

-567 IGSVNINITAD
+567 ISVNINITAD
-578 KTAKT
+578 KTAAT

-633 YEIDVTANNDKEIIG
+633 YEIDVTANNDKEITG
-648 DKKTAEFYS
+648 DTKTAKFYS
-657 NKLTDIA
+657 NKLTDIE

-688 LSVTYA
+688 LSVTFSK
-694 NGSNLWVTDGTDGM
+694 GENLWVTDGTDGM
-708 LIFQRGGFSTAY
+708 LIFQKGGFSTAY

-727 KGIKGQYTVYNN
+727 KGIKGQYTVFRN
-739 TIELT
+739 TIELLNPT
-744 EPVLTE
+744 LTE

-755 TVDPKQIEIA
+755 TIDPKQIEIA
-765 AISADN
+765 AIKAEN

-826 EAEAA
+826 EDEAA

-857 PWLAANDKVLTE
+857 PWLAANDIVLTE

-887 AQIEY
+887 TQIEY
-892 TLVSAETG
+892 TLVSSETG
-900 SSTATVES
+900 TSTATVES

-950 SSMSAEGVKVFA
+950 SSMSAEGVKVVA
-962 TEGGVEVVAAE
+962 AEGGVKVVAEEAAE
-973 ATDVAVYTVAGQLVR
+973 VAVYTAAGQLVR
-988 QARVAEDSTLVN
+988 QARVAEGSTLVN

>member
-23 EKTVT
+23 EVT
-28 WNFAGRK
+28 D
-35 SGTGATTSCELK
+35 
-47 VQSGSASGTWKIT
+47 VIT
-60 ASKKFSAQTGR
+60 ASNLKATGTTYVLFSNVKVTSEALYSGQSAQTDNNSGIIQLTHKKKNNR
-71 GSTSVTLGSKN
+71 NVGIVSTVSGGLIKSVLIEVDNSNTNTYSVYAKKTAYSAIENLYDTSSSSKG
-82 DPCTDAKLELT
+82 DLILESKSTRSLDVAGEYYYIGIRSKS
-93 NSPIPEGAQIK
+93 NAVKIK
-104 KVSITAKTNN
+104 KIT
-114 ANGATFGLQI
+114 
-124 GGVSSETTLTFD
+124 
-136 KTKTTQE
+136 
-143 FTESKVGNVVLVI
+143 
-156 NTLNQSN
+156 
-163 VSLYSISI
+163 I
-171 TYEEVAETK
+171 TYV
-180 CAKPTFNLEN
+180 N
-190 GKTYTDAQTLVITST
+190 
-205 TADATIH
+205 
-212 YTINRGEEKTG
+212 
-223 QPAEFTENGE
+223 
-233 YTVDA
+233 
-238 WATKDN
+238 
-244 LTESDHAS
+244 
-252 IKFTI
+252 
-257 AKKCAAPTF
+257 
-266 TPAAGFLKL
+266 
-275 GNAITFT
+275 
-282 SATADAEVYY
+282 
-292 QYSYNG
+292 
-298 GEYTSFVKGTSFTPD
+298 
-313 KEGTY
+313 
-318 KIIAKAT
+318 
-325 KTGLEDGVSGEQ
+325 
-337 IYEVGN
+337 
-343 LVFYESFDKND
+343 
-354 GTGGNDGKWSGSI
+354 
-367 ASNDI
+367 
-372 QYDVTGWTC
+372 
-381 QNASGANK
+381 
-389 CAKFGTSSKKGTATT
+389 SS
-404 PALTDLEGDAI
+404 
-415 LTFKAAPWNT
+415 
-425 EGGKM
+425 
-430 SVTISD
+430 
-436 GTIETSEFELI
+436 
-447 NNTFT
+447 
-452 EYSVKISGGA
+452 
-462 TSKITFTSSEARFFL
+462 
-477 DEVKVKQVAVA
+477 VA

-513 ATLSYSTDGGQTW
+513 ATLSYSTDEGKTW
-526 TPGSEYAAAT
+526 TPGSEYTATT
-536 VGELNLWVKAT
+536 VGALNLWVKAT

-708 LIFQRGGFSTAY
+708 LIFKKGGFSTAY

-727 KGIKGQYTVYNN
+727 KGIKGQYTVYRN
-739 TIELT
+739 TIELLNPT
-744 EPVLTE
+744 LTE

-755 TVDPKQIEIA
+755 TIDPKQIEIA

-857 PWLAANDKVLTE
+857 PWLAANDIVLTE
-869 EATEVKDAS
+869 DGSFEDMNAS

-892 TLVSAETG
+892 TLSLDADP
-900 SSTATVES
+900 STATVES
-908 GAEIV
+908 GTEI
-913 GLIKGEVYE
+913 GFKDGDCCM
-922 LTVCAVKGGYKSA
+922 LTVCAVNGGYKSA
-935 SRQYTFTIT
+935 SREYLFSI
-944 GSTSSV
+944 GKTSSV
-950 SSMSAEGVKVFA
+950 SLMSSEGVKVFA
-962 TEGGVEVVAAE
+962 AEGGVEVVAEEAAE
-973 ATDVAVYTVAGQLVR
+973 VAVYTAAGQLVR
-988 QARVAEDSTLVN
+988 QARVAEGSTLVN

>member
-28 WNFAGRK
+28 WNFDNFPEDGLAAEKFK
-35 SGTGATTSCELK
+35 SYNLSGEKCASTGGKASADIVTVNKYVNITNISFKISKTSKNSKSSVYK
-47 VQSGSASGTWKIT
+47 VYISENGKSWIYVGASPNYTSAEIKNGKWTDVSLNFAQDKKTGYVKIEYT
-60 ASKKFSAQTGR
+60 
-71 GSTSVTLGSKN
+71 GSTAERLI
-82 DPCTDAKLELT
+82 DA
-93 NSPIPEGAQIK
+93 
-104 KVSITAKTNN
+104 
-114 ANGATFGLQI
+114 
-124 GGVSSETTLTFD
+124 
-136 KTKTTQE
+136 
-143 FTESKVGNVVLVI
+143 
-156 NTLNQSN
+156 
-163 VSLYSISI
+163 ISI
-171 TYEEVAETK
+171 TYEEAEG
-180 CAKPTFNLEN
+180 PTP
-190 GKTYTDAQTLVITST
+190 VVS
-205 TADATIH
+205 
-212 YTINRGEEKTG
+212 
-223 QPAEFTENGE
+223 
-233 YTVDA
+233 
-238 WATKDN
+238 
-244 LTESDHAS
+244 
-252 IKFTI
+252 
-257 AKKCAAPTF
+257 KCAAPTF
-266 TPAAGFLKL
+266 TPAAGYLKL

-282 SATADAEVYY
+282 SATADAEISY

-354 GTGGNDGKWSGSI
+354 GTGGNDGQWSGNI
-367 ASNDI
+367 ATNDI
-372 QYDVTGWTC
+372 QYDVAGWTC
-381 QNASGANK
+381 ENEKGANK

-404 PALTDLEGDAI
+404 PALTGLEGDAI

-452 EYSVKISGGA
+452 EYFVKISGGA
-462 TSKITFTSSEARFFL
+462 TSKITFTSSEDRFFL
-477 DEVKVKQVAVA
+477 DEVKVKPVLVA
-488 TPTITPNGGDVKVG
+488 TPTITPNGGDVNVG
-502 DKITF
+502 GKITF

-526 TPGSEYAAAT
+526 TPGSEYTAT
-536 VGELNLWVKAT
+536 KVGALNLWVKAA
-547 KGSDES
+547 KDSDES
-553 AVAKATFNVVDPNA
+553 SVAKAAFNVVDPNA

-578 KTAKT
+578 KKAKT
-583 GELFGTMTVAVPMP
+583 GEFFGTMTVAVPMP
-597 INATV
+597 INATE

-616 DKNLTAE
+616 DKGLTAE

-633 YEIDVTANNDKEIIG
+633 YEINVTANNDNDITEG
-648 DKKTAEFYS
+648 TETAKFYS

-688 LSVTYA
+688 LSVTFSK
-694 NGSNLWVTDGTDGM
+694 GENLWVTDGTDGM
-708 LIFQRGGFSTAY
+708 LIFKRGGFTTAY

-727 KGIKGQYTVYNN
+727 KGIKGQYYVYNN

-744 EPVLTE
+744 SPILTE

-765 AISADN
+765 AITADN
-771 QNQFVIIKD
+771 QNQFVVIKD
-780 AVLNVKNETFADA
+780 AVLNVKNKTFADA
-793 AGNTVDMYD
+793 TGNTVDMYD

-812 TYDVVGIVSYYGYS
+812 TYDVVGIVSYFGYS
-826 EAEAA
+826 EAVAA

-850 AAEINEM
+850 AAEIKKN
-857 PWLAANDKVLTE
+857 PWIAANDKVLTE
-869 EATEVKDAS
+869 EATKVKDAS

-892 TLVSAETG
+892 TLVSAEIG

-913 GLIKGEVYE
+913 GLIKDELYE

-935 SRQYTFTIT
+935 SRQYVFTIT

-962 TEGGVEVVAAE
+962 AEGGVEVVAAE

-988 QARVAEDSTLVN
+988 QARVAEGNTLVN

>member
-11 ALIASIGNLYAA
+11 ALIASIGNLYAV

-28 WNFAGRK
+28 FDFSTNPGAV
-35 SGTGATTSCELK
+35 SGIKNGEITVSFKTPGVTP
-47 VQSGSASGTWKIT
+47 VWKGGEIRAYAKNTIT
-60 ASKKFSAQTGR
+60 
-71 GSTSVTLGSKN
+71 
-82 DPCTDAKLELT
+82 
-93 NSPIPEGAQIK
+93 
-104 KVSITAKTNN
+104 
-114 ANGATFGLQI
+114 
-124 GGVSSETTLTFD
+124 VSS
-136 KTKTTQE
+136 
-143 FTESKVGNVVLVI
+143 
-156 NTLNQSN
+156 
-163 VSLYSISI
+163 
-171 TYEEVAETK
+171 
-180 CAKPTFNLEN
+180 AKKIKAIKFTFNKDDGNE
-190 GKTYTDAQTLVITST
+190 ITST
-205 TADATIH
+205 PTGFTDPTWTGESESVVFKIGGTKGHRKVKTIEVTYEKGAETQCAT
-212 YTINRGEEKTG
+212 
-223 QPAEFTENGE
+223 
-233 YTVDA
+233 
-238 WATKDN
+238 
-244 LTESDHAS
+244 
-252 IKFTI
+252 
-257 AKKCAAPTF
+257 PTF
-266 TPAAGFLKL
+266 TPAAGYLKL

-282 SATADAEVYY
+282 SATADAEISY

-381 QNASGANK
+381 EYEKGANK

-462 TSKITFTSSEARFFL
+462 TSKITFTSSEDRFFL

-513 ATLSYSTDGGQTW
+513 ATLSYSTDEGKTW

-536 VGELNLWVKAT
+536 VGALNLWVKAT

-633 YEIDVTANNDKEIIG
+633 YEIDVTANNDKEITG

-765 AISADN
+765 AIKADN

-780 AVLNVKNETFADA
+780 AVLNVKNKTFADA

-802 KKFCTVPADG
+802 KKFCTVPANG
-812 TYDVVGIVSYYGYS
+812 TYDVVGIVSYFGYS
-826 EAEAA
+826 GAVPA

-857 PWLAANDKVLTE
+857 PWLAANDIVLTE
-869 EATEVKDAS
+869 DGSFGDMNAS

-892 TLVSAETG
+892 TLDSGEP
-900 SSTATVES
+900 SPSTATVES
-908 GAEIV
+908 GTEI
-913 GLIKGEVYE
+913 GFTDGESYM

-935 SRQYTFTIT
+935 SREYLFSI
-944 GSTSSV
+944 GKTSSV
-950 SSMSAEGVKVFA
+950 SSMSSEGVKVFA
-962 TEGGVEVVAAE
+962 AEGGVEVVAEEAAE
-973 ATDVAVYTVAGQLVR
+973 VAVYTAAGQLVR
-988 QARVAEDSTLVN
+988 QVRVAEGSTLVN

>member
-28 WNFAGRK
+28 YTFTSKTWAAAEGNWNSLKGGDSKETRGVAVTK
-35 SGTGATTSCELK
+35 AVSGASAESP
-47 VQSGSASGTWKIT
+47 SGFSKIT
-60 ASKKFSAQTGR
+60 SVNMVWSTSGKGAGTINMYISDNKVGSKTVGKSMSNQKFSVVTDP
-71 GSTSVTLGSKN
+71 SNTSGVVKFDVT
-82 DPCTDAKLELT
+82 CTAGT
-93 NSPIPEGAQIK
+93 IYIK
-104 KVSITAKTNN
+104 
-114 ANGATFGLQI
+114 
-124 GGVSSETTLTFD
+124 
-136 KTKTTQE
+136 
-143 FTESKVGNVVLVI
+143 
-156 NTLNQSN
+156 
-163 VSLYSISI
+163 SISI

-180 CAKPTFNLEN
+180 CAT
-190 GKTYTDAQTLVITST
+190 
-205 TADATIH
+205 
-212 YTINRGEEKTG
+212 
-223 QPAEFTENGE
+223 
-233 YTVDA
+233 
-238 WATKDN
+238 
-244 LTESDHAS
+244 
-252 IKFTI
+252 
-257 AKKCAAPTF
+257 PTF
-266 TPAAGFLKL
+266 TPAAGYLKL

-282 SATADAEVYY
+282 SATADAEISY

-337 IYEVGN
+337 IYEVEN

-372 QYDVTGWTC
+372 QYDVAGWTC
-381 QNASGANK
+381 PNASGANK

-462 TSKITFTSSEARFFL
+462 TSKITFTSSKDRFFL

-488 TPTITPNGGDVKVG
+488 TPTITPNGGDVNVG
-502 DKITF
+502 GKITF

-513 ATLSYSTDGGQTW
+513 ATLFYSIDEGKTW

-536 VGELNLWVKAT
+536 VGALNLWVKAT
-547 KGSDES
+547 KDSDES
-553 AVAKATFNVVDPNA
+553 AVAKAAFNVVDPNA

-578 KTAKT
+578 KKAKT
-583 GELFGTMTVAVPMP
+583 GEFFGTMTVAVPMP
-597 INATV
+597 INATE

-616 DKNLTAE
+616 DKGLTAE

-633 YEIDVTANNDKEIIG
+633 YEIEVIAMNDNEGITE
-648 DKKTAEFYS
+648 DKKTAKFYS

-688 LSVTYA
+688 LSVTFSK
-694 NGSNLWVTDGTDGM
+694 GENLWVTDDTDGM
-708 LIFQRGGFSTAY
+708 LIFKRGGFTTAY

-727 KGIKGQYTVYNN
+727 KGIKGQYYVYNN

-744 EPVLTE
+744 NPILTE

-765 AISADN
+765 AITADN
-771 QNQFVIIKD
+771 QNQFVVIKD
-780 AVLNVKNETFADA
+780 AVLNVKNKTFADA
-793 AGNTVDMYD
+793 TGNTVDMYD

-812 TYDVVGIVSYYGYS
+812 TYDVVGIVSYYKPKN
-826 EAEAA
+826 AEAA

-850 AAEINEM
+850 AAEINERS
-857 PWLAANDKVLTE
+857 WLAANDIVLTE
-869 EATEVKDAS
+869 DGSFEDINAS

-892 TLVSAETG
+892 TLDSTG
-900 SSTATVES
+900 SSVLTKTVES
-908 GAEIV
+908 GTEI
-913 GLIKGEVYE
+913 GFTDGEYCM

-935 SRQYTFTIT
+935 SREYMFSI
-944 GSTSSV
+944 GKTSSV

-962 TEGGVEVVAAE
+962 AEGGVEVVAEEAAE
-973 ATDVAVYTVAGQLVR
+973 VAVYTAAGQLVR
-988 QARVAEDSTLVN
+988 QARVAEGSTLVN

>member
-1 MKKFYFLFLF
+1 M
-11 ALIASIGNLYAA
+11 
-23 EKTVT
+23 
-28 WNFAGRK
+28 
-35 SGTGATTSCELK
+35 
-47 VQSGSASGTWKIT
+47 
-60 ASKKFSAQTGR
+60 
-71 GSTSVTLGSKN
+71 
-82 DPCTDAKLELT
+82 
-93 NSPIPEGAQIK
+93 
-104 KVSITAKTNN
+104 
-114 ANGATFGLQI
+114 
-124 GGVSSETTLTFD
+124 
-136 KTKTTQE
+136 
-143 FTESKVGNVVLVI
+143 
-156 NTLNQSN
+156 
-163 VSLYSISI
+163 
-171 TYEEVAETK
+171 
-180 CAKPTFNLEN
+180 
-190 GKTYTDAQTLVITST
+190 
-205 TADATIH
+205 
-212 YTINRGEEKTG
+212 
-223 QPAEFTENGE
+223 
-233 YTVDA
+233 
-238 WATKDN
+238 
-244 LTESDHAS
+244 
-252 IKFTI
+252 
-257 AKKCAAPTF
+257 
-266 TPAAGFLKL
+266 

-282 SATADAEVYY
+282 SATADAEISY

-381 QNASGANK
+381 PNASGANK

-404 PALTDLEGDAI
+404 PALTGLEGDAI
-415 LTFKAAPWNT
+415 LTFKAGAWNVT
-425 EGGKM
+425 DEKTTLNISITNGSLGTT
-430 SVTISD
+430 SVTLKK
-436 GTIETSEFELI
+436 GE
-447 NNTFT
+447 FT
-452 EYSVKISGGA
+452 EYTINITGADA
-462 TSKITFTSSEARFFL
+462 TSKITFEASEDKNNRFFL

-513 ATLSYSTDGGQTW
+513 ATLSYSTDEGKTW

-536 VGELNLWVKAT
+536 VGALNLWVKAT

-578 KTAKT
+578 KTAAT
-583 GELFGTMTVAVPMP
+583 GELFGTMTVVVPMP
-597 INATV
+597 INATE

-616 DKNLTAE
+616 DKGLTAE

-633 YEIDVTANNDKEIIG
+633 YEIDVTANNDKEITG
-648 DKKTAEFYS
+648 DKKTAKFYS

-688 LSVTYA
+688 LSVTFSK
-694 NGSNLWVTDGTDGM
+694 GENLWVTDGTDGM

-739 TIELT
+739 TTIELS

-765 AISADN
+765 AIKADN
-771 QNQFVIIKD
+771 QNQYVIIKD
-780 AVLNVKNETFADA
+780 AVLNVENKTFADA
-793 AGNTVDMYD
+793 AGNTVDMFD
-802 KKFCTVPADG
+802 KKFCTVPPADG
-812 TYDVVGIVSYYGYS
+812 TYDVVGIVSYYKPKN
-826 EAEAA
+826 AEAV

-857 PWLAANDKVLTE
+857 PWLAANDKVLTADGSFE
-869 EATEVKDAS
+869 DMNAS

-892 TLVSAETG
+892 TLDSGEP
-900 SSTATVES
+900 SPSTATVES
-908 GAEIV
+908 GTEI
-913 GLIKGEVYE
+913 GFTDGESYM

-935 SRQYTFTIT
+935 SREYVFSI
-944 GSTSSV
+944 GKTSSV

-962 TEGGVEVVAAE
+962 AEGGVKVVAEEAAE
-973 ATDVAVYTVAGQLVR
+973 VAVYTAAGQLVR
-988 QARVAEDSTLVN
+988 QARVAEGSTLVN

-1009 ANGTATKV
+1009 ANDTATKV

>member
-23 EKTVT
+23 EVT
-28 WNFAGRK
+28 D
-35 SGTGATTSCELK
+35 
-47 VQSGSASGTWKIT
+47 VIT
-60 ASKKFSAQTGR
+60 ASNLKATGTTYVLFSNVKVTSEASYSGQSAQTGNNT
-71 GSTSVTLGSKN
+71 GIIQLNNSKKN
-82 DPCTDAKLELT
+82 DHNIGIVSTVSGGL
-93 NSPIPEGAQIK
+93 IK
-104 KVSITAKTNN
+104 SVSIEVDNSN
-114 ANGATFGLQI
+114 ANTYSVYAK
-124 GGVSSETTLTFD
+124 
-136 KTKTTQE
+136 KTAYSAIEDLYNDPKQGDLIL
-143 FTESKVGNVVLVI
+143 ESK
-156 NTLNQSN
+156 
-163 VSLYSISI
+163 
-171 TYEEVAETK
+171 
-180 CAKPTFNLEN
+180 
-190 GKTYTDAQTLVITST
+190 ST
-205 TADATIH
+205 
-212 YTINRGEEKTG
+212 
-223 QPAEFTENGE
+223 
-233 YTVDA
+233 
-238 WATKDN
+238 
-244 LTESDHAS
+244 
-252 IKFTI
+252 
-257 AKKCAAPTF
+257 
-266 TPAAGFLKL
+266 
-275 GNAITFT
+275 
-282 SATADAEVYY
+282 
-292 QYSYNG
+292 
-298 GEYTSFVKGTSFTPD
+298 
-313 KEGTY
+313 
-318 KIIAKAT
+318 
-325 KTGLEDGVSGEQ
+325 
-337 IYEVGN
+337 
-343 LVFYESFDKND
+343 
-354 GTGGNDGKWSGSI
+354 GSV
-367 ASNDI
+367 
-372 QYDVTGWTC
+372 DVTGEYYYI
-381 QNASGANK
+381 GIR
-389 CAKFGTSSKKGTATT
+389 SKK
-404 PALTDLEGDAI
+404 
-415 LTFKAAPWNT
+415 N
-425 EGGKM
+425 
-430 SVTISD
+430 V
-436 GTIETSEFELI
+436 
-447 NNTFT
+447 
-452 EYSVKISGGA
+452 VKIK
-462 TSKITFTSSEARFFL
+462 KITITYINSS
-477 DEVKVKQVAVA
+477 VS

-526 TPGSEYAAAT
+526 TPGSEYTATT
-536 VGELNLWVKAT
+536 VGALNLWVKAT

-616 DKNLTAE
+616 DKGLTAE

-633 YEIDVTANNDKEIIG
+633 YEIEVIAMNDNEGITG

-670 PECNNL
+670 PDCNNL

-727 KGIKGQYTVYNN
+727 KGIKGQYTVYRN
-739 TIELT
+739 TIELLNPT
-744 EPVLTE
+744 LTE

-755 TVDPKQIEIA
+755 TIDPKQIEIA

-878 CVKLTCEEG
+878 CVKLTCEED

-962 TEGGVEVVAAE
+962 AEGGVEVVADE
-973 ATDVAVYTVAGQLVR
+973 AADVAVYTVAGQLVR
-988 QARVAEDSTLVN
+988 QARVAEGSTLVN

>member
-11 ALIASIGNLYAA
+11 ALIASISNLYAV

-28 WNFAGRK
+28 FDFSTDPGVVSGIKNGEITVSFKTPGNTPAWNK
-35 SGTGATTSCELK
+35 SNGGEIRAYAKNTITVSSAKKIKAIKFTFNKSD
-47 VQSGSASGTWKIT
+47 GSNKIT
-60 ASKKFSAQTGR
+60 STPTGFTSPTWTGESESVVFS
-71 GSTSVTLGSKN
+71 
-82 DPCTDAKLELT
+82 
-93 NSPIPEGAQIK
+93 
-104 KVSITAKTNN
+104 
-114 ANGATFGLQI
+114 I
-124 GGVSSETTLTFD
+124 GGTKGHRKV
-136 KTKTTQE
+136 KTIE
-143 FTESKVGNVVLVI
+143 V
-156 NTLNQSN
+156 
-163 VSLYSISI
+163 
-171 TYEEVAETK
+171 TYEEGAETK
-180 CAKPTFNLEN
+180 CAT
-190 GKTYTDAQTLVITST
+190 
-205 TADATIH
+205 
-212 YTINRGEEKTG
+212 
-223 QPAEFTENGE
+223 
-233 YTVDA
+233 
-238 WATKDN
+238 
-244 LTESDHAS
+244 
-252 IKFTI
+252 
-257 AKKCAAPTF
+257 PTF
-266 TPAAGFLKL
+266 TPAAGYLKL

-282 SATADAEVYY
+282 SATADAEIYY

-298 GEYTSFVKGTSFTPD
+298 GEYNSFVKGTSFTPD

-325 KTGLEDGVSGEQ
+325 KTGLEDGISGEQ
-337 IYEVGN
+337 TYEVGN

-354 GTGGNDGKWSGSI
+354 GTGGNDGRWNGSI
-367 ASNDI
+367 AANDI

-381 QNASGANK
+381 ENAKGANM
-389 CAKFGTSSKKGTATT
+389 CAKFGTGGAKGKATT
-404 PALTDLEGDAI
+404 PALTGLAGDAI
-415 LTFKAAPWNT
+415 LTFKAGAWNVT
-425 EGGKM
+425 NEKNTLNISITNGTLDKT
-430 SVTISD
+430 SV
-436 GTIETSEFELI
+436 ELKKGE
-447 NNTFT
+447 FT
-452 EYSVKISGGA
+452 EYTINITGADA
-462 TSKITFTSSEARFFL
+462 TSKITFEAAEVEDNRFFL

-507 ATKTDG
+507 ATKTEG
-513 ATLSYSTDGGQTW
+513 ATLSYSTDEGKTW
-526 TPGSEYAAAT
+526 TPGSEYTAAA
-536 VGELNLWVKAT
+536 VGALNLWVKAI
-547 KGSDES
+547 KDSDES

-578 KTAKT
+578 KKAKT

-616 DKNLTAE
+616 DKGLTAE

-633 YEIDVTANNDKEIIG
+633 YEIDVTANNDKEITG

-688 LSVTYA
+688 LSVTFSK
-694 NGSNLWVTDGTDGM
+694 GENLWVTDGTDGM

-739 TIELT
+739 TTIELT

-755 TVDPKQIEIA
+755 TVDPKQIEIS
-765 AISADN
+765 AIKADN
-771 QNQFVIIKD
+771 QNQYVIIKD

-793 AGNTVDMYD
+793 VGNTVDMFD

-812 TYDVVGIVSYYGYS
+812 TYDVVGIVSYYKPKK
-826 EAEAA
+826 AEAA

-837 AFLTAPTATLGFT
+837 AFLTTPTATLGFT

-962 TEGGVEVVAAE
+962 AEGGVEVVADEAAE
-973 ATDVAVYTVAGQLVR
+973 VAVYTVAGQLVR
-988 QARVAEDSTLVN
+988 QAHVAEGSTLVN

>member
-23 EKTVT
+23 EVTVT
-28 WNFAGRK
+28 STFKDKDLTVGVGEPGW
-35 SGTGATTSCELK
+35 
-47 VQSGSASGTWKIT
+47 VASIT
-60 ASKKFSAQTGR
+60 ANSFESNNNNRGVQFGAAKGAFTLKTSESFSQ
-71 GSTSVTLGSKN
+71 V
-82 DPCTDAKLELT
+82 
-93 NSPIPEGAQIK
+93 K
-104 KVSITAKTNN
+104 KVSVILSTNEKVN
-114 ANGATFGLQI
+114 T
-124 GGVSSETTLTFD
+124 VSL
-136 KTKTTQE
+136 
-143 FTESKVGNVVLVI
+143 KVGGTSVDGMKTLSKSNNYAVNWSVVSPQDGI
-156 NTLNQSN
+156 IEFSFNDKKGSI
-163 VSLYSISI
+163 YIKSISI

-180 CAKPTFNLEN
+180 CAT
-190 GKTYTDAQTLVITST
+190 
-205 TADATIH
+205 
-212 YTINRGEEKTG
+212 
-223 QPAEFTENGE
+223 
-233 YTVDA
+233 
-238 WATKDN
+238 
-244 LTESDHAS
+244 
-252 IKFTI
+252 
-257 AKKCAAPTF
+257 PTF
-266 TPAAGFLKL
+266 TPAAGYLKL

-282 SATADAEVYY
+282 SATVDAEVYY

-381 QNASGANK
+381 EYEKGANK

-404 PALTDLEGDAI
+404 PALADLEGDAI

-462 TSKITFTSSEARFFL
+462 TSKITFTSSEDRFFL

-513 ATLSYSTDGGQTW
+513 ATLSYSTDEGKTW

-536 VGELNLWVKAT
+536 VGALNLWVKAT

-583 GELFGTMTVAVPMP
+583 GELFGTMIVAVPMP

-793 AGNTVDMYD
+793 AGNTVDMFN
-802 KKFCTVPADG
+802 KEFCTVPADG
-812 TYDVVGIVSYYGYS
+812 TYDVVGIVSYFGYPNNVP
-826 EAEAA
+826 A

-857 PWLAANDKVLTE
+857 PWLAANDIVLTE
-869 EATEVKDAS
+869 DGSFEDMNAS

-892 TLVSAETG
+892 TLSLDADP
-900 SSTATVES
+900 STTTVES
-908 GAEIV
+908 GTEI
-913 GLIKGEVYE
+913 GFKDGDCCM
-922 LTVCAVKGGYKSA
+922 LTVCAVNGGYKSA
-935 SRQYTFTIT
+935 SREYLFSI
-944 GSTSSV
+944 GKTSSV
-950 SSMSAEGVKVFA
+950 SSMSSEGVKVFA
-962 TEGGVEVVAAE
+962 AEGGVEVVAEEAAE
-973 ATDVAVYTVAGQLVR
+973 VAVYTAAGQLVR
-988 QARVAEDSTLVN
+988 QARVAEGSTLVN

>member
-11 ALIASIGNLYAA
+11 ALIASIGNLYSA
-23 EKTVT
+23 EVT
-28 WNFAGRK
+28 D
-35 SGTGATTSCELK
+35 
-47 VQSGSASGTWKIT
+47 VIT
-60 ASKKFSAQTGR
+60 ASNLKATGTTYVLFSNVKVTSEASYSGQSAQTGNNTGIIQLNSKKR
-71 GSTSVTLGSKN
+71 NSRNIGIVSTVSGGLIKSVSIEVDNSNANTYSVYAKKTAYSAIEDLYN
-82 DPCTDAKLELT
+82 DPKQGNLILESKSTGSLDVAGEYYYIGIRSKS
-93 NSPIPEGAQIK
+93 NAVKIK
-104 KVSITAKTNN
+104 KIT
-114 ANGATFGLQI
+114 
-124 GGVSSETTLTFD
+124 
-136 KTKTTQE
+136 
-143 FTESKVGNVVLVI
+143 
-156 NTLNQSN
+156 
-163 VSLYSISI
+163 I
-171 TYEEVAETK
+171 TYV
-180 CAKPTFNLEN
+180 N
-190 GKTYTDAQTLVITST
+190 
-205 TADATIH
+205 
-212 YTINRGEEKTG
+212 
-223 QPAEFTENGE
+223 
-233 YTVDA
+233 
-238 WATKDN
+238 
-244 LTESDHAS
+244 
-252 IKFTI
+252 
-257 AKKCAAPTF
+257 
-266 TPAAGFLKL
+266 
-275 GNAITFT
+275 
-282 SATADAEVYY
+282 
-292 QYSYNG
+292 
-298 GEYTSFVKGTSFTPD
+298 
-313 KEGTY
+313 
-318 KIIAKAT
+318 
-325 KTGLEDGVSGEQ
+325 
-337 IYEVGN
+337 
-343 LVFYESFDKND
+343 
-354 GTGGNDGKWSGSI
+354 
-367 ASNDI
+367 
-372 QYDVTGWTC
+372 
-381 QNASGANK
+381 
-389 CAKFGTSSKKGTATT
+389 SS
-404 PALTDLEGDAI
+404 
-415 LTFKAAPWNT
+415 
-425 EGGKM
+425 
-430 SVTISD
+430 
-436 GTIETSEFELI
+436 
-447 NNTFT
+447 
-452 EYSVKISGGA
+452 
-462 TSKITFTSSEARFFL
+462 
-477 DEVKVKQVAVA
+477 VA

-513 ATLSYSTDGGQTW
+513 ATLSYSTDEGKTW

-536 VGELNLWVKAT
+536 VGALNLWVKAT

-578 KTAKT
+578 KTAAT

-664 DFLLYG
+664 DFLFYG

-688 LSVTYA
+688 LSVTFSK
-694 NGSNLWVTDGTDGM
+694 GENLWVTDGTDGM

-739 TIELT
+739 TTIELT

-755 TVDPKQIEIA
+755 TVDPKQIEIS
-765 AISADN
+765 AIKADN

-812 TYDVVGIVSYYGYS
+812 TYDVVGIVSYYKPKK
-826 EAEAA
+826 AEAA

-857 PWLAANDKVLTE
+857 PWLAANDIDLTE
-869 EATEVKDAS
+869 DGSFEGMNAS

-892 TLVSAETG
+892 TLDSGEP
-900 SSTATVES
+900 SPSTATVES
-908 GAEIV
+908 GTEI
-913 GLIKGEVYE
+913 GFTDGESYM

-935 SRQYTFTIT
+935 SREYMFSI
-944 GSTSSV
+944 GKTSSV

-962 TEGGVEVVAAE
+962 AEGGVEVVAAE

-988 QARVAEDSTLVN
+988 QARVAEGSTLVN

>member
-23 EKTVT
+23 EVT
-28 WNFAGRK
+28 D
-35 SGTGATTSCELK
+35 
-47 VQSGSASGTWKIT
+47 VIT
-60 ASKKFSAQTGR
+60 ASNLKATGTTYVLFSNVKVTSEASYSGQSAQTGNNTGIIQLNSKKKNSR
-71 GSTSVTLGSKN
+71 NIGIVSTVSGGLIKSVSIEVDNSNANTYSVYAKKTAYSAIEDLYN
-82 DPCTDAKLELT
+82 DPKQGNLILESKSTGSLDVAGEYYYIGIR
-93 NSPIPEGAQIK
+93 SKSGAVKIK
-104 KVSITAKTNN
+104 KIT
-114 ANGATFGLQI
+114 
-124 GGVSSETTLTFD
+124 
-136 KTKTTQE
+136 
-143 FTESKVGNVVLVI
+143 
-156 NTLNQSN
+156 
-163 VSLYSISI
+163 I
-171 TYEEVAETK
+171 TYV
-180 CAKPTFNLEN
+180 N
-190 GKTYTDAQTLVITST
+190 
-205 TADATIH
+205 
-212 YTINRGEEKTG
+212 
-223 QPAEFTENGE
+223 
-233 YTVDA
+233 
-238 WATKDN
+238 
-244 LTESDHAS
+244 
-252 IKFTI
+252 
-257 AKKCAAPTF
+257 
-266 TPAAGFLKL
+266 
-275 GNAITFT
+275 
-282 SATADAEVYY
+282 
-292 QYSYNG
+292 
-298 GEYTSFVKGTSFTPD
+298 
-313 KEGTY
+313 
-318 KIIAKAT
+318 
-325 KTGLEDGVSGEQ
+325 
-337 IYEVGN
+337 
-343 LVFYESFDKND
+343 
-354 GTGGNDGKWSGSI
+354 
-367 ASNDI
+367 
-372 QYDVTGWTC
+372 
-381 QNASGANK
+381 
-389 CAKFGTSSKKGTATT
+389 SS
-404 PALTDLEGDAI
+404 
-415 LTFKAAPWNT
+415 
-425 EGGKM
+425 
-430 SVTISD
+430 
-436 GTIETSEFELI
+436 
-447 NNTFT
+447 
-452 EYSVKISGGA
+452 
-462 TSKITFTSSEARFFL
+462 
-477 DEVKVKQVAVA
+477 VA
-488 TPTITPNGGDVKVG
+488 TPTITPNGGDVSVG

-526 TPGSEYAAAT
+526 TPGSEYTATT
-536 VGELNLWVKAT
+536 VGALNLWVKAT

-633 YEIDVTANNDKEIIG
+633 YEIDVTANNDKEIKG

-727 KGIKGQYTVYNN
+727 KGIKGQYTVHNN

-812 TYDVVGIVSYYGYS
+812 TYDVVGIVSYFGYS
-826 EAEAA
+826 GAVPA

-857 PWLAANDKVLTE
+857 SWLAANDKVLTE
-869 EATEVKDAS
+869 DGSFEDINAS

-892 TLVSAETG
+892 TLDSGEP
-900 SSTATVES
+900 SPSTATVES
-908 GAEIV
+908 GTEI
-913 GLIKGEVYE
+913 GFTDGESYM

-935 SRQYTFTIT
+935 SREYMFSI
-944 GSTSSV
+944 GKTSSV
-950 SSMSAEGVKVFA
+950 SSMSSEGVKVFA
-962 TEGGVEVVAAE
+962 AEGGVEVVAEEAAE
-973 ATDVAVYTVAGQLVR
+973 VAVYTAAGQLVR
-988 QARVAEDSTLVN
+988 QARVAEGSTLVN